1 MRFLFYFILF
11 FNFSFLHGQSKS
23 FKVEWSQDKDLV
35 VSGKSF
41 LIPKAENFNENLVIG
56 QEFKLV
62 NQWEEFNDINEE
74 SVEIYNVKYSNFNIS
89 LYPVLSNI
97 PFKNKIEVKLKTSK
111 SREKSI
117 SYLEFSP
124 IVKINDN
131 YKIVES
137 FSVKYSYDNTKSIS
151 VIQPQNSEMATGSW
165 YRIFIDQTGIYKMD
179 KSFLDQLGINTN
191 SIDPRKIRIFGHGG
205 EMLPMNNTENFMLD
219 PIENAIQVRGE
230 EDGIF
235 DSDDHIIFFAKGP
248 DNYNSESDTHLNLYE
263 EKTSYF
269 LSIGSVNGLRVDNYV
284 EPSEQVDLIIDNYT
298 NYQFHEI
305 DEYNI
310 AQIGRRWFGDR
321 FDFESNK
328 TFSFTFD
335 NLIVSDPI
343 DFKVSAAATSEVS
356 TSMSININGSNASTL
371 YFGSIGDPILASGA
385 NYNSEIYSNSSTIN
399 VSLNYNNS
407 GNPASTAFL
416 DYISME
422 ATCDLI
428 YDGEQLIFYNNNI
441 NSFPLVVEYQIGSDQ
456 NIYNIWDV
464 SDISD
469 ISEVSNS
476 IENNFSFKSYF
487 SSENKF
493 IAFSES
499 NFLIPTS
506 ESNSFV
512 DNQNIKQTIFSNSQ
526 GNPSAPDYLI
536 IARQDMLFQ
545 AERLAQINRE
555 KNNLNVKV
563 IELQKIYNEF
573 GSGNQDI
580 SAIRNF
586 IRYIYLNQN
595 SGNNLKYLC
604 LFGDASF
611 DYKQRIPNN
620 TNIIPSW
627 LSLNSFS
634 LSSSFISDDYYGM
647 MDPNEGTMSNS
658 DKLDIAVGRILA
670 DNYQRSVAL
679 VDKIESYYS
688 SESFGDWRNKVI
700 VISDDVDEPWENII
714 QSTSNEI
721 ADLISENKPF
731 INTKKILID
740 SYEQQTS
747 SGGERY
753 PEVNSEI
760 LNGIKEGAIV
770 INYFGHGG
778 EDGIAR
784 ERIFDKINAAAVKNP
799 NRLNCFVSVTCEF
812 TKFDNPNRETAGEFL
827 YWNNDGGS
835 IALITTTR
843 QIFVSVGVEFNITLE
858 QYLFSFGSDNYPS
871 IAESLRLTKN
881 DPAISSTNQRR
892 LVFFIGDPAMKL
904 AIPEKEIRISKING
918 IETNN
923 FQEPIKGLD
932 LVNIEGQVYDKNG
945 QFLDDYSGILTSTV
959 YDKNISRTT
968 LANDNTVDG
977 NGNLILLDFETLGE
991 VLFRGKSSVE
1001 NGEFQFSFVVPKD
1014 VKMEIDS
1021 GKFSFYAKDQYSIL
1035 DKSGYN
1041 TTIQI
1046 GGINE
1051 DAEEDNIGPEI
1062 QIFLNDESFVSGGI
1076 TNESPNLIVK
1086 LSDNN
1091 GINTSSGVGHDILAT
1106 IDSDDINA
1114 IILNNYYVADVDDY
1128 KNGTVNYQ
1136 LDNLQPGQ
1144 HTLKIKA
1151 WDVYNNSS
1159 ISEIDF
1165 MVFNENEKLVL
1176 DKVLNYPNPF
1186 VDFTEFWFSHNSS
1199 SLLDVKIEIFTISGR
1214 LVKTITGNTN
1224 FSGDSNFSRELIW
1237 DGRDDFGD
1245 KVAKGIYVYKLSV
1258 RSELTN
1264 MQTSKIEKLV
1274 IL

>member
-1 MRFLFYFILF
+1 MRFLFYFFLF
-11 FNFSFLHGQSKS
+11 FNFSFLFGQSKS
-23 FKVEWSQDKDLV
+23 FKVEWSEDKQLV
-35 VSGKSF
+35 IAGKNF
-41 LIPKAENFNENLVIG
+41 LIPNAENFNENLIIG
-56 QEFKLV
+56 QDFKLV
-62 NQWEEFNDINEE
+62 NQWEELRDINEE
-74 SVEIYNVKYSNFNIS
+74 SVEIFDVKYSDFDIFQ
-89 LYPVLSNI
+89 YPVLLNI

-111 SREKSI
+111 SREKSF
-117 SYLEFSP
+117 SFLEFSP
-124 IVKINDN
+124 ILKINEN
-131 YKIVES
+131 YKIVKS
-137 FSVKYSYDNTKSIS
+137 FKLKYSFDNLKNIS
-151 VIQPQNSEMATGSW
+151 VIQSQNSEMAVGSW
-165 YRIFIDQTGIYKMD
+165 YQFYIDQTGVYKID

-219 PIENAIQVRGE
+219 PIENAIQVNGE

-235 DSDDHIIFFAKGP
+235 DNDDYIIFFAKGP

-269 LSIGSVNGLRVDNYV
+269 ISIGSFNGLRVNSFI
-284 EPSEQVDLIIDNYT
+284 EPDQPVDLIIDNYT

-328 TFSFTFD
+328 TFSFAFD
-335 NLIVSDPI
+335 NLIVSEPI
-343 DFKVSAAATSEVS
+343 DLKVSAAATSEVS
-356 TSMSININGSNASTL
+356 TSMSININGSNTSTL

-416 DYISME
+416 DYISLE

-428 YDGEQLIFYNNNI
+428 YSGDQLIFHNNNI
-441 NSFPLVVEYQIGSDQ
+441 NSLPSVVEYQIGSNQ
-456 NIYNIWDV
+456 NNYNVWDV
-464 SDISD
+464 SDISN

-476 IENNFSFKSYF
+476 IENNFSFKSNF

-499 NFLIPTS
+499 NFLIPTI
-506 ESNSFV
+506 ESNSFIE
-512 DNQNIKQTIFSNSQ
+512 NQNIKQTIFSDFQ
-526 GNPSAPDYLI
+526 GNLSAPDYVI

-555 KNNLNVKV
+555 KNNLSVKV

-586 IRYIYLNQN
+586 IRYIYHNQN
-595 SGNNLKYLC
+595 NGNNLKYLC

-634 LSSSFISDDYYGM
+634 LSSSFISDDFYGM
-647 MDPNEGTMSNS
+647 MDLNEGTMSNS

-670 DNYQRSVAL
+670 DNSQRSVVL

-688 SESFGDWRNKVI
+688 TESFGDWRNKVI

-760 LNGIKEGAIV
+760 LNGIKQGAIV

-827 YWNNDGGS
+827 YWNKDGGS
-835 IALITTTR
+835 VALITTTR

-918 IETNN
+918 VDINN
-923 FQEPIKGLD
+923 FQQPIKGLD
-932 LVNIEGQVYDKNG
+932 LVNVEGQVYDKNG
-945 QFLDDYSGILTSTV
+945 LFLENYSGILTSTV

-968 LANDNTVDG
+968 LANDNTTDG
-977 NGNLILLDFETLGE
+977 NGNLILLDFEILGE

-1014 VKMEIDS
+1014 VRMEIDS
-1021 GKFSFYAKDQYSIL
+1021 GKFSFYAKDTSSNL

-1046 GGINE
+1046 GGVNE
-1051 DAEEDNIGPEI
+1051 DAEEDSIGPEI

-1114 IILNNYYVADVDDY
+1114 IILNNYYVADIDDY

-1159 ISEIDF
+1159 ISEVDF

-1176 DKVLNYPNPF
+1176 DNVLNYPNPF
-1186 VDFTEFWFSHNSS
+1186 IDFTEFWFNHNSS

-1214 LVKTITGNTN
+1214 LVKTIIGNTN
-1224 FSGDSNFSRELIW
+1224 FSGDSNFSRDFIW

-1245 KVAKGIYVYKLSV
+1245 KVAKGVYVYKLSV

-1264 MQTSKIEKLV
+1264 KQTSKIEKLV

>member
-1 MRFLFYFILF
+1 MRFLFYFFLF
-11 FNFSFLHGQSKS
+11 FNFSFLFGQSKS
-23 FKVEWSQDKDLV
+23 FKVEWSEDKQLV
-35 VSGKSF
+35 IAGKNF
-41 LIPKAENFNENLVIG
+41 LIPKAENFNENLIIG
-56 QEFKLV
+56 QDFKLV
-62 NQWEEFNDINEE
+62 NQWEEFRDINEE
-74 SVEIYNVKYSNFNIS
+74 SVEIFDVKYSDFNIS
-89 LYPVLSNI
+89 QYPVLSNI

-111 SREKSI
+111 SREKSF

-124 IVKINDN
+124 ILKINDN
-131 YKIVES
+131 YKIVNS
-137 FSVKYSYDNTKSIS
+137 FKLKYSYDNLKNIS
-151 VIQPQNSEMATGSW
+151 AIQSQNSVMAVGSW
-165 YRIFIDQTGIYKMD
+165 YQFYIDQTGVYKID

-219 PIENAIQVRGE
+219 PIENAIQVNGE

-235 DSDDHIIFFAKGP
+235 DNDDYIIFFAKGP

-269 LSIGSVNGLRVDNYV
+269 ISIGSDNGLRVDSYT
-284 EPSEQVDLIIDNYT
+284 EPDQPVDLIIDNYT

-328 TFSFTFD
+328 AFSFTFD
-335 NLIVSDPI
+335 NLIVSEPI
-343 DFKVSAAATSEVS
+343 DLKVSAAATSEVP
-356 TSMSININGSNASTL
+356 TSMSININGSNTSTL

-407 GNPASTAFL
+407 GNPASTAFF
-416 DYISME
+416 DYISLE

-428 YDGEQLIFYNNNI
+428 YSGDQLIFHNNNI
-441 NSFPLVVEYQIGSDQ
+441 NSLPSVVEYQIGSNQ
-456 NIYNIWDV
+456 NIYNVWDV
-464 SDISD
+464 SDISN

-476 IENNFSFKSYF
+476 IENNFSFKSNF

-499 NFLIPTS
+499 NFLIPTI
-506 ESNSFV
+506 ESNSFIE
-512 DNQNIKQTIFSNSQ
+512 NQNIKQTIFSDFQ
-526 GNPSAPDYLI
+526 GNLSAPDYVI

-555 KNNLNVKV
+555 KNNLSVKV

-586 IRYIYLNQN
+586 VRYIYHNQN
-595 SGNNLKYLC
+595 NGNNLKYLC

-634 LSSSFISDDYYGM
+634 LSSSFISDDFYGM
-647 MDPNEGTMSNS
+647 MDLNEGTMSNS

-670 DNYQRSVAL
+670 DNSQRSVVL

-688 SESFGDWRNKVI
+688 TESFGDWRNKVI

-760 LNGIKEGAIV
+760 LNGIKQGAIV

-827 YWNNDGGS
+827 YWNKDGGS
-835 IALITTTR
+835 VALITTTR

-918 IETNN
+918 VDINN
-923 FQEPIKGLD
+923 FQQPIKGLD
-932 LVNIEGQVYDKNG
+932 LVNVEGQVYDKNG
-945 QFLDDYSGILTSTV
+945 LFLENYSGILTSTV

-968 LANDNTVDG
+968 LANDNTTDG
-977 NGNLILLDFETLGE
+977 NGNLILLDFEILGE

-1014 VKMEIDS
+1014 VRMEIDS
-1021 GKFSFYAKDQYSIL
+1021 GKFSFYAKDTSSNL

-1041 TTIQI
+1041 TSIQI
-1046 GGINE
+1046 GGVNE
-1051 DAEEDNIGPEI
+1051 DAEEDSIGPEI

-1106 IDSDDINA
+1106 VDSDDINA
-1114 IILNNYYVADVDDY
+1114 IILNNYYVADIDDY

-1159 ISEIDF
+1159 ISEVDF

-1176 DKVLNYPNPF
+1176 DNVLNYPNPF
-1186 VDFTEFWFSHNSS
+1186 IDFTEFWFNHNSS

-1214 LVKTITGNTN
+1214 LVKTIIGNTN
-1224 FSGDSNFSRELIW
+1224 FSGDSNFSRDFIW
-1237 DGRDDFGD
+1237 DGRDDYGD
-1245 KVAKGIYVYKLSV
+1245 KVAKGVYVYKLSV

-1264 MQTSKIEKLV
+1264 KQTSKIEKLV

>member
-1 MRFLFYFILF
+1 MRFLFYFFLF
-11 FNFSFLHGQSKS
+11 FNFSFLFGQSKL
-23 FKVEWSQDKDLV
+23 FKVEWSDDKQLV
-35 VSGKSF
+35 IAGKNF
-41 LIPKAENFNENLVIG
+41 LIPEAENFNENLIIG
-56 QEFKLV
+56 QDFKLV
-62 NQWEEFNDINEE
+62 NQWEEFRDINEE
-74 SVEIYNVKYSNFNIS
+74 SVEIFDVKYSDFNIS
-89 LYPVLSNI
+89 QYPVLSNI

-111 SREKSI
+111 SREKSF

-124 IVKINDN
+124 ILKINEN
-131 YKIVES
+131 YKIVKS
-137 FSVKYSYDNTKSIS
+137 FKLKYSYDNLKNIS
-151 VIQPQNSEMATGSW
+151 AIQSQNSVMAFGSW
-165 YRIFIDQTGIYKMD
+165 YQFYIDQTGVYKID

-219 PIENAIQVRGE
+219 PIENAIQVNGE

-235 DSDDHIIFFAKGP
+235 DNDDYIIFFAKGP

-269 LSIGSVNGLRVDNYV
+269 ISIGSDNGLRVDSYT
-284 EPSEQVDLIIDNYT
+284 EPDQPVDLIIDNYT

-328 TFSFTFD
+328 AFSFTFD
-335 NLIVSDPI
+335 NLIVSEPI
-343 DFKVSAAATSEVS
+343 DLKVSAAATSEVP
-356 TSMSININGSNASTL
+356 TSMSININGSNTSTL

-416 DYISME
+416 DYISLE

-428 YDGEQLIFYNNNI
+428 YSGDQLIFHNNNI
-441 NSFPLVVEYQIGSDQ
+441 NSLPSVVEYQIGSNQ
-456 NIYNIWDV
+456 NIYNVWDV
-464 SDISD
+464 SDISN

-476 IENNFSFKSYF
+476 IENNFSFKSNF

-499 NFLIPTS
+499 NFLIPTI
-506 ESNSFV
+506 ESNSFIE
-512 DNQNIKQTIFSNSQ
+512 NQNIKQTIFSDFQ
-526 GNPSAPDYLI
+526 GNLSAPDYVI

-555 KNNLNVKV
+555 KNNLSVKV

-586 IRYIYLNQN
+586 IRYIYHNQN
-595 SGNNLKYLC
+595 NGNNLKYLC

-634 LSSSFISDDYYGM
+634 LSSSFISDDFYGM
-647 MDPNEGTMSNS
+647 MDLNEGTMSNS

-670 DNYQRSVAL
+670 DNSQRSVEL

-688 SESFGDWRNKVI
+688 IESFGDWRNKVI

-760 LNGIKEGAIV
+760 LNGIKQGAIV

-827 YWNNDGGS
+827 YWNKDGGS
-835 IALITTTR
+835 VALITTTR

-918 IETNN
+918 VDINN
-923 FQEPIKGLD
+923 FQQPIKGLD
-932 LVNIEGQVYDKNG
+932 LVNVEGQVYDKNG
-945 QFLDDYSGILTSTV
+945 LFLENYSGILTSTV

-968 LANDNTVDG
+968 LANDNTTDG
-977 NGNLILLDFETLGE
+977 NGNLILLDFEILGE

-1014 VKMEIDS
+1014 VRMEIDS
-1021 GKFSFYAKDQYSIL
+1021 GKFSFYAKDTSSNL

-1041 TTIQI
+1041 TSIQI
-1046 GGINE
+1046 GGVNE
-1051 DAEEDNIGPEI
+1051 DAEEDSIGPEI

-1106 IDSDDINA
+1106 VDSDDINA
-1114 IILNNYYVADVDDY
+1114 IVLNNYYVAEIDDY

-1176 DKVLNYPNPF
+1176 DNVLNYPNPF
-1186 VDFTEFWFSHNSS
+1186 IDFTEFWFNHNSS

-1214 LVKTITGNTN
+1214 LVKTIIGNTN
-1224 FSGDSNFSRELIW
+1224 FSGDSNFSRDFIW

-1245 KVAKGIYVYKLSV
+1245 KVAKGVYVYKLSV

-1264 MQTSKIEKLV
+1264 KQTSKIEKLV

>member
-1 MRFLFYFILF
+1 MRSLFYFILF
-11 FNFSFLHGQSKS
+11 FNYSFLHGQSKS
-23 FKVEWSQDKDLV
+23 FEVEWSEDKHLV

-74 SVEIYNVKYSNFNIS
+74 SVEIYNVKYSNLNIS

-131 YKIVES
+131 FKIVES
-137 FSVKYSYDNTKSIS
+137 FSVKYSYENTKSMS

-165 YRIFIDQTGIYKMD
+165 YRIFINQTGVYKID

-219 PIENAIQVRGE
+219 PMENAIKVIGE

-235 DSDDHIIFFAKGP
+235 DSNDHIIFFAKGP

-269 LSIGSVNGLRVDNYV
+269 LSIGSVNGLRVDNYY
-284 EPSEQVDLIIDNYT
+284 EPSEQADFIIDNYT

-343 DFKVSAAATSEVS
+343 NFKVSAAATSEVS
-356 TSMSININGSNASTL
+356 TSMSININGSNNSTL

-385 NYNSEIYSNSSTIN
+385 NYNSEIYSNSSAIN

-416 DYISME
+416 DYISLE

-428 YDGEQLIFYNNNI
+428 YEGEQLIFYNNNI
-441 NSFPLVVEYQIGSDQ
+441 NSFPSVVEYQIGSNQ

-464 SDISD
+464 SDTYN

-476 IENNFSFKSYF
+476 IENNFSFKSIF

-499 NFLIPTS
+499 NLLTPTS
-506 ESNSFV
+506 ESNSFI

-526 GNPSAPDYLI
+526 GNPSAPDYVI
-536 IARQDMLFQ
+536 IARQDMLLQ

-563 IELQKIYNEF
+563 VELQKIYNEF

-586 IRYIYLNQN
+586 IRYIYHNQN
-595 SGNNLKYLC
+595 DGNNLKYLC

-647 MDPNEGTMSNS
+647 MDLNEGTMSNS

-670 DNYQRSVAL
+670 DNYQRSVEL

-760 LNGIKEGAIV
+760 LNGIREGAIV

-827 YWNNDGGS
+827 YWNKDGGS

-918 IETNN
+918 VDTNN

-945 QFLDDYSGILTSTV
+945 QLLDDYSGILTSTV

-968 LANDNTVDG
+968 LANDNTTDG

-1014 VKMEIDS
+1014 VRMEIDS
-1021 GKFSFYAKDQYSIL
+1021 GKFSFYAKDQNSIL

-1041 TTIQI
+1041 TSIQI
-1046 GGINE
+1046 GGVNE
-1051 DAEEDNIGPEI
+1051 EAEEDNIGPEI

-1106 IDSDDINA
+1106 LDSDDINA
-1114 IILNNYYVADVDDY
+1114 ITLNNYYVADIDDY

-1186 VDFTEFWFSHNSS
+1186 VDFTEFWFNHNSS

-1224 FSGDSNFSRELIW
+1224 FSGDSNFSREFVW

-1245 KVAKGIYVYKLSV
+1245 KVAKGVYVYKLYV

>member
-1 MRFLFYFILF
+1 MRFLFYFFLF
-11 FNFSFLHGQSKS
+11 FNFSFLFGQSKS
-23 FKVEWSQDKDLV
+23 FKVEWSEDKQLV
-35 VSGKSF
+35 IAGKNF
-41 LIPKAENFNENLVIG
+41 LIPNAENFNENLIIG
-56 QEFKLV
+56 QDFKLV
-62 NQWEEFNDINEE
+62 NQWEELRDINEE
-74 SVEIYNVKYSNFNIS
+74 SVEIFDVKYSDFDIFQ
-89 LYPVLSNI
+89 YPVLLNI

-111 SREKSI
+111 SREKSF
-117 SYLEFSP
+117 SFLEFSP
-124 IVKINDN
+124 ILKINEN
-131 YKIVES
+131 YKIVKS
-137 FSVKYSYDNTKSIS
+137 FKLKYSFDNLKNIS
-151 VIQPQNSEMATGSW
+151 VIQSQNSEMAVGSW
-165 YRIFIDQTGIYKMD
+165 YQFYIDQTGVYKID

-219 PIENAIQVRGE
+219 PIENAIQVNGE

-235 DSDDHIIFFAKGP
+235 DNDDYIIFFAKGP

-269 LSIGSVNGLRVDNYV
+269 ISIGSFNGLRVNSFI
-284 EPSEQVDLIIDNYT
+284 EPDQPVDLIIDNYT

-328 TFSFTFD
+328 TFSFAFD
-335 NLIVSDPI
+335 NLIVSEPI
-343 DFKVSAAATSEVS
+343 DLKVSAAATSEVS
-356 TSMSININGSNASTL
+356 TSMSININGSNTSTL
-371 YFGSIGDPILASGA
+371 YFGSIGDPVLASGA
-385 NYNSEIYSNSSTIN
+385 NYNSEFYSNSSTIN
-399 VSLNYNNS
+399 ISLNYNNS

-416 DYISME
+416 DYISLE

-428 YDGEQLIFYNNNI
+428 YSGDQLIFHNNNI
-441 NSFPLVVEYQIGSDQ
+441 NSLPSVVEYQIGSNQ
-456 NIYNIWDV
+456 NNYNVWDV
-464 SDISD
+464 SDISN

-476 IENNFSFKSYF
+476 IENNFSFKSNF
-487 SSENKF
+487 SSENKY

-499 NFLIPTS
+499 NFLIPTI
-506 ESNSFV
+506 ESNSFIE
-512 DNQNIKQTIFSNSQ
+512 NQNIKQTIFSDFQ
-526 GNPSAPDYLI
+526 GNLSAPDYVI

-555 KNNLNVKV
+555 KNNLSVKV

-586 IRYIYLNQN
+586 IRYIYHNQN
-595 SGNNLKYLC
+595 NGNNLKYLC

-634 LSSSFISDDYYGM
+634 LSSSFISDDFYGM
-647 MDPNEGTMSNS
+647 MDLNEGTMSNS

-670 DNYQRSVAL
+670 DNSQRSVVL

-688 SESFGDWRNKVI
+688 TESFGDWRNKVI

-760 LNGIKEGAIV
+760 LNGIKQGAIV

-827 YWNNDGGS
+827 YWNKDGGS
-835 IALITTTR
+835 VALITTTR

-918 IETNN
+918 VDINN
-923 FQEPIKGLD
+923 FQQPIKGLD
-932 LVNIEGQVYDKNG
+932 LVNVEGQVYDKNG
-945 QFLDDYSGILTSTV
+945 LFLENYSGILTSTV

-968 LANDNTVDG
+968 LANDNTTDG
-977 NGNLILLDFETLGE
+977 NGNLILLDFEILGE

-1014 VKMEIDS
+1014 VRMEIDS
-1021 GKFSFYAKDQYSIL
+1021 GKFSFYAKDTSSNL

-1046 GGINE
+1046 GGVNE
-1051 DAEEDNIGPEI
+1051 DAEEDSIGPEI

-1114 IILNNYYVADVDDY
+1114 IILNNYYVADIDDY

-1159 ISEIDF
+1159 ISEVDF

-1176 DKVLNYPNPF
+1176 DNVLNYPNPF
-1186 VDFTEFWFSHNSS
+1186 IDFTEFWFNHNSS

-1214 LVKTITGNTN
+1214 LVKTIIGNTN
-1224 FSGDSNFSRELIW
+1224 FSGDSNFSRDFIW

-1245 KVAKGIYVYKLSV
+1245 KVAKGVYVYKLSV

-1264 MQTSKIEKLV
+1264 KQTSKIEKLV

>member
-23 FKVEWSQDKDLV
+23 FKVEWSEDKDLV

-74 SVEIYNVKYSNFNIS
+74 SVEIYNIKYSNFNIS

-131 YKIVES
+131 YKILES

-1106 IDSDDINA
+1106 IDSDDINT

>member
-1 MRFLFYFILF
+1 MRFLFYFFLF
-11 FNFSFLHGQSKS
+11 FNFSFLFGQSKS
-23 FKVEWSQDKDLV
+23 FKVEWSEDKQLV
-35 VSGKSF
+35 IAGKNF
-41 LIPKAENFNENLVIG
+41 LIPNAENFNENLIIG
-56 QEFKLV
+56 QDFKLV
-62 NQWEEFNDINEE
+62 NQWEELRDINEE
-74 SVEIYNVKYSNFNIS
+74 SVEIFDVKYSDFDIFQ
-89 LYPVLSNI
+89 YPVLLNI

-111 SREKSI
+111 SREKSF
-117 SYLEFSP
+117 SFLEFSP
-124 IVKINDN
+124 ILKINEN
-131 YKIVES
+131 YKIVKS
-137 FSVKYSYDNTKSIS
+137 FKLKYSFDNLKNIS
-151 VIQPQNSEMATGSW
+151 VIQSQNSEMAVGSW
-165 YRIFIDQTGIYKMD
+165 YQFYIDQTGVYKID

-219 PIENAIQVRGE
+219 PIENAIQVNGE

-235 DSDDHIIFFAKGP
+235 DNDDYIIFFAKGP

-269 LSIGSVNGLRVDNYV
+269 ISIGSFNGLRVNSFI
-284 EPSEQVDLIIDNYT
+284 EPDQPVDLIIDNYT

-328 TFSFTFD
+328 TFSFAFD
-335 NLIVSDPI
+335 NLIVSEPI
-343 DFKVSAAATSEVS
+343 DLKVSAAATSEVS
-356 TSMSININGSNASTL
+356 TSMSININGSNTSTL

-416 DYISME
+416 DYISLE

-428 YDGEQLIFYNNNI
+428 YSGDQLIFHNNNI
-441 NSFPLVVEYQIGSDQ
+441 NSLPSVVEYQIGSNQ
-456 NIYNIWDV
+456 NNYNVWDV
-464 SDISD
+464 SDISN

-476 IENNFSFKSYF
+476 IENNFSFKSNF

-499 NFLIPTS
+499 NFLIPTI
-506 ESNSFV
+506 ETNSFIE
-512 DNQNIKQTIFSNSQ
+512 NQNIKQTIFSDFQ
-526 GNPSAPDYLI
+526 GNLSAPDYVI

-555 KNNLNVKV
+555 KNNLSVKV

-586 IRYIYLNQN
+586 IRYIYHNQN
-595 SGNNLKYLC
+595 NGNNLKYLC

-634 LSSSFISDDYYGM
+634 LSSSFISDDFYGM
-647 MDPNEGTMSNS
+647 MDLNEGTMSNS

-670 DNYQRSVAL
+670 DNSQRSVVL

-688 SESFGDWRNKVI
+688 TESFGDWRNKVI

-760 LNGIKEGAIV
+760 LNGIKQGAIV

-827 YWNNDGGS
+827 YWNKDGGS
-835 IALITTTR
+835 VALITTTR

-918 IETNN
+918 VDINN
-923 FQEPIKGLD
+923 FQQPIKGLD
-932 LVNIEGQVYDKNG
+932 LVNVEGQVYDKNG
-945 QFLDDYSGILTSTV
+945 LFLENYSGILTSTV

-968 LANDNTVDG
+968 LANDNTTDG
-977 NGNLILLDFETLGE
+977 NGNLILLDFEILGE

-1014 VKMEIDS
+1014 VRMEIDS
-1021 GKFSFYAKDQYSIL
+1021 GKFSFYAKDTSSNL

-1041 TTIQI
+1041 TSIQI
-1046 GGINE
+1046 GGVNE
-1051 DAEEDNIGPEI
+1051 DAEEDSIGPEI

-1114 IILNNYYVADVDDY
+1114 IILNNYYVADIDDY

-1159 ISEIDF
+1159 ISEVDF

-1176 DKVLNYPNPF
+1176 DNVLNYPNPF
-1186 VDFTEFWFSHNSS
+1186 IDFTEFWFNHNSS

-1214 LVKTITGNTN
+1214 LVKTIIGNTN
-1224 FSGDSNFSRELIW
+1224 FSGDSNFSRDFIW

-1245 KVAKGIYVYKLSV
+1245 KVAKGVYVYKLSV

-1264 MQTSKIEKLV
+1264 KQTSKIEKLV

>member
-1 MRFLFYFILF
+1 MRFLFYFFLF
-11 FNFSFLHGQSKS
+11 FNFSFLFGQSKS
-23 FKVEWSQDKDLV
+23 FKVEWSEDKQLV
-35 VSGKSF
+35 IGGKNF
-41 LIPKAENFNENLVIG
+41 LIPNAENFNENFIIG
-56 QEFKLV
+56 QDFKLV

-74 SVEIYNVKYSNFNIS
+74 SVEIFDIKYSDFNIS
-89 LYPVLSNI
+89 QYPVLSNI
-97 PFKNKIEVKLKTSK
+97 LFKNNIEVKLKTSK
-111 SREKSI
+111 SREKSF

-124 IVKINDN
+124 ILKINEN
-131 YKIVES
+131 YKIVKS
-137 FSVKYSYDNTKSIS
+137 FKLKYSYDNLKNIS
-151 VIQPQNSEMATGSW
+151 AIQSQNSVMAVGSW
-165 YRIFIDQTGIYKMD
+165 YQFYIDQTGVYKID

-219 PIENAIQVRGE
+219 PIENAIQVNGE

-235 DSDDHIIFFAKGP
+235 DNDDYIIFFAKGP

-269 LSIGSVNGLRVDNYV
+269 ISIGSDNGLRVDSYT
-284 EPSEQVDLIIDNYT
+284 EPDQPVDLIIDNYT

-335 NLIVSDPI
+335 NLIVSEPI

-356 TSMSININGSNASTL
+356 TSMSININGSNTSTL

-416 DYISME
+416 DYISLE

-428 YDGEQLIFYNNNI
+428 YSGDQLIFQNNNI
-441 NSFPLVVEYQIGSDQ
+441 NSLPSVVEYQIGSNQ
-456 NIYNIWDV
+456 NIYNVWDV
-464 SDISD
+464 SDISN

-476 IENNFSFKSYF
+476 IENNFSFKSNF

-499 NFLIPTS
+499 NFLIPTI

-512 DNQNIKQTIFSNSQ
+512 ENQNIKQTIFSDFQ
-526 GNPSAPDYLI
+526 GNLSAPDYVI

-586 IRYIYLNQN
+586 IRYIYHNQN
-595 SGNNLKYLC
+595 NGNNLKYLC

-634 LSSSFISDDYYGM
+634 LSSSFISDDFYGM
-647 MDPNEGTMSNS
+647 MDLNEGTMSNS

-670 DNYQRSVAL
+670 DNSQRSIVL

-688 SESFGDWRNKVI
+688 AESFGDWRNKVI

-760 LNGIKEGAIV
+760 LNGIRQGAIV

-827 YWNNDGGS
+827 YWNKDGGS
-835 IALITTTR
+835 VALITTTR

-918 IETNN
+918 VDINN

-932 LVNIEGQVYDKNG
+932 LVNVEGQVYDKNG
-945 QFLDDYSGILTSTV
+945 LFLENYSGILTSTV

-968 LANDNTVDG
+968 LANDNTTDG
-977 NGNLILLDFETLGE
+977 NGNLILLDFEILGE

-1014 VKMEIDS
+1014 VRMEIDS
-1021 GKFSFYAKDQYSIL
+1021 GKFSFYANETSSNS

-1041 TTIQI
+1041 SSIQI
-1046 GGINE
+1046 GGVNE

-1076 TNESPNLIVK
+1076 TGESPNLIVK

-1106 IDSDDINA
+1106 VDSDDINA
-1114 IILNNYYVADVDDY
+1114 IILNNYYVADIDDY

-1159 ISEIDF
+1159 ISEVDF

-1176 DKVLNYPNPF
+1176 DNVLNYPNPF
-1186 VDFTEFWFSHNSS
+1186 IDFTEFWFNHNSS

-1214 LVKTITGNTN
+1214 LVKTIIGNTN
-1224 FSGDSNFSRELIW
+1224 FSGDSNFSRDFIW

-1245 KVAKGIYVYKLSV
+1245 KVAKGVYVYKLSV

-1264 MQTSKIEKLV
+1264 KQTSKIEKLV

>member
-1 MRFLFYFILF
+1 MRFLFYFFLF
-11 FNFSFLHGQSKS
+11 FNFSFLFGQSKS
-23 FKVEWSQDKDLV
+23 FKVEWSEDKQLV
-35 VSGKSF
+35 IGGKNF
-41 LIPKAENFNENLVIG
+41 LIPKAENFNENLIIG
-56 QEFKLV
+56 QDFKLV

-74 SVEIYNVKYSNFNIS
+74 SVEIFDIKYSDFNIS
-89 LYPVLSNI
+89 QYPVLSNI
-97 PFKNKIEVKLKTSK
+97 LFKNNIEVKLKTSK
-111 SREKSI
+111 SREKSF

-124 IVKINDN
+124 ILKINEN
-131 YKIVES
+131 YKIVNS
-137 FSVKYSYDNTKSIS
+137 FKLKYSYDNLKNIS
-151 VIQPQNSEMATGSW
+151 AIQSQNSVMAVGSW
-165 YRIFIDQTGIYKMD
+165 YQFYIDQTGVYKID

-219 PIENAIQVRGE
+219 PIENAIQVNGE

-235 DSDDHIIFFAKGP
+235 DNDDYIIFFAKGP

-269 LSIGSVNGLRVDNYV
+269 ISIGSDNGLRVDSYT
-284 EPSEQVDLIIDNYT
+284 EPDQPVDLIIDNYT

-335 NLIVSDPI
+335 NLIVSEPI

-356 TSMSININGSNASTL
+356 TSMSININGSNTSTL

-416 DYISME
+416 DYISLE

-428 YDGEQLIFYNNNI
+428 YSGDQLIFQNNNI
-441 NSFPLVVEYQIGSDQ
+441 NSLPSVVEYQIGSNQ
-456 NIYNIWDV
+456 NIYNVWDV
-464 SDISD
+464 SDISN

-476 IENNFSFKSYF
+476 IENNFSFKSNF

-499 NFLIPTS
+499 NFLIPTI

-512 DNQNIKQTIFSNSQ
+512 ENQNIKQTIFSDFQ
-526 GNPSAPDYLI
+526 GNLSAPDYVI

-586 IRYIYLNQN
+586 IRYIYHNQN
-595 SGNNLKYLC
+595 NGNNLKYLC

-634 LSSSFISDDYYGM
+634 LSSSFISDDFYGM
-647 MDPNEGTMSNS
+647 MDLNEGTMSNS

-670 DNYQRSVAL
+670 DNSQRSIVL

-688 SESFGDWRNKVI
+688 AESFGDWRNKVI

-760 LNGIKEGAIV
+760 LNGIRQGAIV

-827 YWNNDGGS
+827 YWNKDGGS
-835 IALITTTR
+835 VALITTTR

-918 IETNN
+918 VDINN

-932 LVNIEGQVYDKNG
+932 LVNVEGQVYDKNG
-945 QFLDDYSGILTSTV
+945 LFLENYSGILTSTV

-968 LANDNTVDG
+968 LANDNTTDG
-977 NGNLILLDFETLGE
+977 NGNLILLDFEILGE

-1014 VKMEIDS
+1014 VRMEIDS
-1021 GKFSFYAKDQYSIL
+1021 GKFSFYANETSSNS

-1041 TTIQI
+1041 SSIQI
-1046 GGINE
+1046 GGVNE

-1076 TNESPNLIVK
+1076 TGESPNLIVK

-1106 IDSDDINA
+1106 VDSDDINA
-1114 IILNNYYVADVDDY
+1114 IILNNYYVADIDDY

-1159 ISEIDF
+1159 ISEVDF

-1176 DKVLNYPNPF
+1176 DNVLNYPNPF
-1186 VDFTEFWFSHNSS
+1186 IDFTEFWFNHNSS

-1214 LVKTITGNTN
+1214 LVKTIIGNTN
-1224 FSGDSNFSRELIW
+1224 FSGDSNFSRDFIW

-1245 KVAKGIYVYKLSV
+1245 KVAKGVYVYKLSV

-1264 MQTSKIEKLV
+1264 KQTSKIEKLV

>member
-1 MRFLFYFILF
+1 MRFLFYFFLF
-11 FNFSFLHGQSKS
+11 FNFSFLFGQSKS
-23 FKVEWSQDKDLV
+23 FKVEWSEDKQLV
-35 VSGKSF
+35 IGGKNF
-41 LIPKAENFNENLVIG
+41 LIPKAENFNENFIIG
-56 QEFKLV
+56 QDFTLV

-74 SVEIYNVKYSNFNIS
+74 SVEIFDIKYSDFDIS
-89 LYPVLSNI
+89 QYPVLSNI
-97 PFKNKIEVKLKTSK
+97 LFKNKIEVKLKTSK
-111 SREKSI
+111 SREKSF

-124 IVKINDN
+124 ILKINEN
-131 YKIVES
+131 YKIVKS
-137 FSVKYSYDNTKSIS
+137 FKLKYSYDNLKNIS
-151 VIQPQNSEMATGSW
+151 AIQSQNSVMAFGSW
-165 YRIFIDQTGIYKMD
+165 YQFYIDQTGVYKID

-219 PIENAIQVRGE
+219 PIENAIQVNGE

-235 DSDDHIIFFAKGP
+235 DNDDYIIFFAKGP
-248 DNYNSESDTHLNLYE
+248 DNYNLESDTHLNLYE

-269 LSIGSVNGLRVDNYV
+269 ISIGSVNGLRVDSFI
-284 EPSEQVDLIIDNYT
+284 EPDQPVDLIIDNYT

-328 TFSFTFD
+328 AFSFTFD
-335 NLIVSDPI
+335 NLIVSEPI
-343 DFKVSAAATSEVS
+343 DLKVSAAATSEVP
-356 TSMSININGSNASTL
+356 TSMSININGSNTSTL

-385 NYNSEIYSNSSTIN
+385 NYNSEIYSNSSNIN

-416 DYISME
+416 DYISLE

-428 YDGEQLIFYNNNI
+428 YSADQLIFYNNNI
-441 NSFPLVVEYQIGSDQ
+441 NSLPSVVEYQIGSNQ
-456 NIYNIWDV
+456 NIYNVWDV
-464 SDISD
+464 SDISN

-476 IENNFSFKSYF
+476 IENNFSFKSNF

-499 NFLIPTS
+499 NFLIPTI
-506 ESNSFV
+506 ESNSFIE
-512 DNQNIKQTIFSNSQ
+512 NQNIKQTIFSDFQ
-526 GNPSAPDYLI
+526 GNLSAPDYVI

-555 KNNLNVKV
+555 KNNLSVKV

-586 IRYIYLNQN
+586 IRYIFHNEN
-595 SGNNLKYLC
+595 NGNNLKYLC

-634 LSSSFISDDYYGM
+634 LSSSFISDDFYGM
-647 MDPNEGTMSNS
+647 MDLNEGTMSNS

-670 DNYQRSVAL
+670 DNSQRSVVL

-688 SESFGDWRNKVI
+688 TESFGDWRNKVI

-760 LNGIKEGAIV
+760 LNGIKQGAIV

-827 YWNNDGGS
+827 YWNKDGGS
-835 IALITTTR
+835 VALITTTR

-918 IETNN
+918 VDINN
-923 FQEPIKGLD
+923 FQQPIKGLD
-932 LVNIEGQVYDKNG
+932 LVNVEGQVYDKNG
-945 QFLDDYSGILTSTV
+945 LFLENYSGILTSTV

-968 LANDNTVDG
+968 LANDNTTDG
-977 NGNLILLDFETLGE
+977 NGDLILLDFEILGE

-1014 VKMEIDS
+1014 VRMEIDS
-1021 GKFSFYAKDQYSIL
+1021 GKFSFYAKDTSSNL

-1041 TTIQI
+1041 TSIQI
-1046 GGINE
+1046 GGVNE
-1051 DAEEDNIGPEI
+1051 DAEEDSIGPEI

-1106 IDSDDINA
+1106 VDSDDINA
-1114 IILNNYYVADVDDY
+1114 IVLNNYYVAEIDDY

-1159 ISEIDF
+1159 ISEVDF

-1176 DKVLNYPNPF
+1176 DNVLNYPNPF
-1186 VDFTEFWFSHNSS
+1186 IDFTEFWFNHNSS

-1214 LVKTITGNTN
+1214 LVKTIIGNTN
-1224 FSGDSNFSRELIW
+1224 FSGDSNFSRDFIW

-1245 KVAKGIYVYKLSV
+1245 KVAKGVYVYKLSV

-1264 MQTSKIEKLV
+1264 KQTSKIEKLV

>member
-1 MRFLFYFILF
+1 MKYLFLFFLI
-11 FNFSFLHGQSKS
+11 FNFSFLNGQSKS
-23 FKVEWSQDKDLV
+23 FNVEWSEDKKLV
-35 VSGKSF
+35 SAGKSF
-41 LIPKAENFNENLVIG
+41 LIPNAENFNENFVIN

-62 NQWEEFNDINEE
+62 NQWDESNTINEK
-74 SVEIYNVKYSNFNIS
+74 SVKVFDIKYSDFDIS
-89 LYPVLSNI
+89 FYPGLSNI
-97 PFKNKIEVKLKTSK
+97 PIKNKVEINLKTSK
-111 SREKSI
+111 SRNKTY

-124 IVKINDN
+124 IVKINNN
-131 YKIVES
+131 YKRIES
-137 FSVKYSYDNTKSIS
+137 FSLNYSFDLTKSKS
-151 VIQPQNSEMATGSW
+151 VIQTQNSVMASGSW
-165 YRIFIDQTGIYKMD
+165 YQFFIDQTGVYKID
-179 KSFLDQLGINTN
+179 KSFLNQLGINTN
-191 SIDPRKIRIFGHGG
+191 SLDPRKIRIFGHGG
-205 EMLPMNNTENFMLD
+205 EMLSMRNEENFILD
-219 PIENAIQVRGE
+219 PIENAIKIIGE
-230 EDGIF
+230 EDGVF
-235 DSDDHIIFFAKGP
+235 DNEDYIIFFAKGP
-248 DNYNSESDTHLNLYE
+248 DNYNVESNTNLNLYE
-263 EKTSYF
+263 DKISYF
-269 LSIGSVNGLRVDNYV
+269 ISIGSADGSRVESFT
-284 EPSEQVDLIIDNYT
+284 EPNETADLIIDNYT

-335 NLIVSDPI
+335 NLIVTEPI
-343 DFKVSAAATSEVS
+343 HFNVYAAATSEVS
-356 TSMSININGSNASTL
+356 TSMSININGSNASTM

-385 NYNSEIYSNSSTIN
+385 NYNSEIYSNSSNIN
-399 VSLNYNNS
+399 VSLSYNNS
-407 GNPASTAFL
+407 GNPASTAYL
-416 DYISME
+416 DYISLE

-428 YDGEQLIFYNNNI
+428 YSGEQLIFYNNNI
-441 NSFPLVVEYQIGSDQ
+441 NSQPSVVEYQIAGNQ
-456 NIYNIWDV
+456 NLFKVWDV
-464 SDISD
+464 SDVSS
-469 ISEVSNS
+469 ISEVMNLN
-476 IENNFSFKSYF
+476 ENNFSFKSNF

-499 NFLIPTS
+499 NLLTPTI
-506 ESNSFV
+506 ESNPFIE
-512 DNQNIKQTIFSNSQ
+512 NQNIKQTIFVDIE
-526 GNPSAPDYLI
+526 GNLSVPDYVI
-536 IARQDMLFQ
+536 IARQDMLLQ

-555 KNNLNVKV
+555 KNNLIVKV
-563 IELQKIYNEF
+563 IDLEKIYNEF

-586 IRYIYLNQN
+586 IKYIYHNQN
-595 SGNNLKYLC
+595 NGNNLKYLC

-634 LSSSFISDDYYGM
+634 LSSSFISDDFYGM
-647 MDPNEGTMSNS
+647 MDTDEGTMSNS

-670 DNYQRSVAL
+670 DNAQRAVVL

-688 SESFGDWRNKVI
+688 AESFGDWRNKI
-700 VISDDVDEPWENII
+700 MVISDDVDEPWENII

-740 SYEQQTS
+740 AYEQQTS

-760 LNGIKEGAIV
+760 LNGIKQGALV

-827 YWNNDGGS
+827 YWNENGGA
-835 IALITTTR
+835 IALVTTTR

-858 QYLFSFGSDNYPS
+858 QYLFSFGSDNYQS

-904 AIPEKEIRISKING
+904 AIPEKQIRISKINDL
-918 IETNN
+918 EVNN
-923 FQEPIKGLD
+923 FQQPIKGLD
-932 LVNIEGQVYDKNG
+932 LVNVKGQVFDQNG
-945 QFLDDYSGILTSTV
+945 QFLENYSGILTATV

-968 LANDNTVDG
+968 LANDNTTDA
-977 NGNLILLDFETLGE
+977 NGNLILLDFEILGE
-991 VLFRGKSSVE
+991 VLFRGKSSVD

-1014 VKMEIDS
+1014 VGMEIDN
-1021 GKFSFYAKDQYSIL
+1021 GKFSFYSNDISNNL

-1041 TTIQI
+1041 TSIQI

-1091 GINTSSGVGHDILAT
+1091 GINTSSGVGHDIVAT
-1106 IDSDDINA
+1106 IDSDDINS
-1114 IILNNYYVADVDDY
+1114 IILNNYYEADVDDY
-1128 KNGTVNYQ
+1128 KNGTVSYQ
-1136 LDNLQPGQ
+1136 LDNLQPGL
-1144 HTLKIKA
+1144 HNLKIKA

-1165 MVFNENEKLVL
+1165 MVFDENEKLVL

-1186 VDFTEFWFSHNSS
+1186 IDFTEFWFNHNSS

-1214 LVKTITGNTN
+1214 LVKTIIGNTN
-1224 FSGDSNFSRELIW
+1224 FSGNSNFSREFIW

-1245 KVAKGIYVYKLSV
+1245 KVAKGVYVYRLSV

-1264 MQTSKIEKLV
+1264 KQTSKIEKLV

>member
-1 MRFLFYFILF
+1 MRFLFYFFLF
-11 FNFSFLHGQSKS
+11 FNFSFLFGQSKS
-23 FKVEWSQDKDLV
+23 FKVEWSEDKQLV
-35 VSGKSF
+35 IGGKNF
-41 LIPKAENFNENLVIG
+41 LIPKAENFNENLIIG
-56 QEFKLV
+56 QDFKLV

-74 SVEIYNVKYSNFNIS
+74 SVEIFDIKYSDFDIS
-89 LYPVLSNI
+89 QYPVLSNI
-97 PFKNKIEVKLKTSK
+97 LFKNKIEVKLKTSK
-111 SREKSI
+111 SREKSF

-124 IVKINDN
+124 ILKINDN
-131 YKIVES
+131 YKIVNS
-137 FSVKYSYDNTKSIS
+137 FKLKYSYDNLKNIS
-151 VIQPQNSEMATGSW
+151 AIQSQNSVMAFGSW
-165 YRIFIDQTGIYKMD
+165 YQFYIDQTGVYKID

-219 PIENAIQVRGE
+219 PIENAIQVNGE

-235 DSDDHIIFFAKGP
+235 DNDDYIIFFAKGP
-248 DNYNSESDTHLNLYE
+248 DNYNLESDTHLNLYE

-269 LSIGSVNGLRVDNYV
+269 ISIGSVNGLRVDSFI
-284 EPSEQVDLIIDNYT
+284 EPDQPVDLIIDNYT

-328 TFSFTFD
+328 AFSFTFD
-335 NLIVSDPI
+335 NLIVSEPI
-343 DFKVSAAATSEVS
+343 DLKVSAAATSEVP
-356 TSMSININGSNASTL
+356 TSMSININGSNTSTL

-416 DYISME
+416 DYISLE

-428 YDGEQLIFYNNNI
+428 YSGDQLIFHNNNI
-441 NSFPLVVEYQIGSDQ
+441 NSLPSVVEYQIGSNQ
-456 NIYNIWDV
+456 NIYNVWDV
-464 SDISD
+464 SDISN

-476 IENNFSFKSYF
+476 IENNFSFKSNF

-499 NFLIPTS
+499 NFLIPTI
-506 ESNSFV
+506 ESNSFIE
-512 DNQNIKQTIFSNSQ
+512 NQNIKQTIFSDFQ
-526 GNPSAPDYLI
+526 GNLSAPDYVI

-555 KNNLNVKV
+555 KNNLSVKV

-586 IRYIYLNQN
+586 VRYIFHNEN
-595 SGNNLKYLC
+595 NGNNLKYLC

-634 LSSSFISDDYYGM
+634 LSSSFISDDFYGM
-647 MDPNEGTMSNS
+647 MDLNEGTMSNS

-670 DNYQRSVAL
+670 DNSQRSVVL

-688 SESFGDWRNKVI
+688 TESFGDWRNKVI

-740 SYEQQTS
+740 SYQQQTS

-760 LNGIKEGAIV
+760 LNGIKQGAIV

-827 YWNNDGGS
+827 YWNKDGGS
-835 IALITTTR
+835 VALITTTR

-918 IETNN
+918 VDINN
-923 FQEPIKGLD
+923 FQQPIKGLD
-932 LVNIEGQVYDKNG
+932 LVNVEGQVYDKNG
-945 QFLDDYSGILTSTV
+945 LFLENYSGILTSTV

-968 LANDNTVDG
+968 LANDNTTDG
-977 NGNLILLDFETLGE
+977 NGNLILLDFEILGE

-1014 VKMEIDS
+1014 VRMEIDS
-1021 GKFSFYAKDQYSIL
+1021 GKFSFYAKDTSSNL

-1041 TTIQI
+1041 TSIQI
-1046 GGINE
+1046 GGVNE
-1051 DAEEDNIGPEI
+1051 DAEEDSIGPEI

-1106 IDSDDINA
+1106 VDSDDINA
-1114 IILNNYYVADVDDY
+1114 IILNNYYVADIDDY

-1176 DKVLNYPNPF
+1176 DNVLNYPNPF
-1186 VDFTEFWFSHNSS
+1186 IDFTEFWFNHNSS

-1214 LVKTITGNTN
+1214 LVKTIIGNTN
-1224 FSGDSNFSRELIW
+1224 FSGDSNFSRDFIW

-1245 KVAKGIYVYKLSV
+1245 KVAKGVYVYKLSV

-1264 MQTSKIEKLV
+1264 KQTSKIEKLV

>member
-1 MRFLFYFILF
+1 MRFLFYFFLF
-11 FNFSFLHGQSKS
+11 FNFSFLFGQSKS
-23 FKVEWSQDKDLV
+23 FKVEWLEDKQLV
-35 VSGKSF
+35 IAGKNF
-41 LIPKAENFNENLVIG
+41 LIPKAENFNENLIIG
-56 QEFKLV
+56 QDFKLV
-62 NQWEEFNDINEE
+62 NQWEEFRDINEE
-74 SVEIYNVKYSNFNIS
+74 SVEIFDVKYSDFNIS
-89 LYPVLSNI
+89 QYPVLSNI

-111 SREKSI
+111 SREKSF

-124 IVKINDN
+124 ILKINDN
-131 YKIVES
+131 YKIVNS
-137 FSVKYSYDNTKSIS
+137 FKLKYSYDNLKNIS
-151 VIQPQNSEMATGSW
+151 AIQSQNSVMAFGSW
-165 YRIFIDQTGIYKMD
+165 YQFYIDQTGVYKID

-219 PIENAIQVRGE
+219 PIENAIQVNGE

-235 DSDDHIIFFAKGP
+235 DNDDYIIFFAKGP

-269 LSIGSVNGLRVDNYV
+269 ISIGSDNGLRVDSYT
-284 EPSEQVDLIIDNYT
+284 EPDLPVDLIIDNYT

-335 NLIVSDPI
+335 NLIVSEPI
-343 DFKVSAAATSEVS
+343 DLKVSAAATSEVS
-356 TSMSININGSNASTL
+356 TSMSININGSNTSTL

-416 DYISME
+416 DYISLE

-428 YDGEQLIFYNNNI
+428 YSGDQLIFHNNNI
-441 NSFPLVVEYQIGSDQ
+441 NSLPSVVEYQIGSNQ
-456 NIYNIWDV
+456 NIYNVWDV
-464 SDISD
+464 SDISN

-476 IENNFSFKSYF
+476 IENNFSFKSNF

-499 NFLIPTS
+499 NFLIPTI
-506 ESNSFV
+506 ESNSFIE
-512 DNQNIKQTIFSNSQ
+512 NQNIKQTIFSDFQ
-526 GNPSAPDYLI
+526 GNLSAPDYVI

-555 KNNLNVKV
+555 KNNLSVKV

-586 IRYIYLNQN
+586 IRYIYHNQN
-595 SGNNLKYLC
+595 NGNNLKYLC

-634 LSSSFISDDYYGM
+634 LSSSFISDDFYGM
-647 MDPNEGTMSNS
+647 MDLNEGTMSNS

-670 DNYQRSVAL
+670 DNSQRSVVL

-688 SESFGDWRNKVI
+688 TESFGDWRNKVI

-760 LNGIKEGAIV
+760 LNGIKQGAIV

-827 YWNNDGGS
+827 YWNKDGGS
-835 IALITTTR
+835 VALITTTR

-918 IETNN
+918 VDINN
-923 FQEPIKGLD
+923 FQQPIKGLD
-932 LVNIEGQVYDKNG
+932 LVNVEGQVYDKNG
-945 QFLDDYSGILTSTV
+945 LFLENYSGILTSTV

-968 LANDNTVDG
+968 LANDNTTDG
-977 NGNLILLDFETLGE
+977 NGNLILLDFEILGE

-1014 VKMEIDS
+1014 VRMEIDS
-1021 GKFSFYAKDQYSIL
+1021 GKFSFYAKDTSSNL

-1041 TTIQI
+1041 TSIQI
-1046 GGINE
+1046 GGVNE
-1051 DAEEDNIGPEI
+1051 DAEEDSIGPEI

-1106 IDSDDINA
+1106 VDSDDINA
-1114 IILNNYYVADVDDY
+1114 IILNNYYVADIDDY

-1159 ISEIDF
+1159 ISEVDF

-1176 DKVLNYPNPF
+1176 DNVLNYPNPF
-1186 VDFTEFWFSHNSS
+1186 IDFTEFWFNHNSS

-1214 LVKTITGNTN
+1214 LVKTIIGNTN
-1224 FSGDSNFSRELIW
+1224 FSGDSNFSRDFIW

-1245 KVAKGIYVYKLSV
+1245 KVAKGVYVYKLSV

-1264 MQTSKIEKLV
+1264 KQTSKIEKLV

>member
-23 FKVEWSQDKDLV
+23 FKVEWSEDKDLV

-74 SVEIYNVKYSNFNIS
+74 SVEIYNIKYSNFNIS

-111 SREKSI
+111 SRGKSI

-137 FSVKYSYDNTKSIS
+137 FSVKYSYDNTKSTS

-343 DFKVSAAATSEVS
+343 DYKVSAAATSEVS

-526 GNPSAPDYLI
+526 GNPSAPDYVI

-918 IETNN
+918 VDTNN
-923 FQEPIKGLD
+923 FQEPIRGLD
-932 LVNIEGQVYDKNG
+932 LVNIEGQVFDKNG

-968 LANDNTVDG
+968 LANDNTADG

-1021 GKFSFYAKDQYSIL
+1021 GKFSFYAKDQYSVL

-1106 IDSDDINA
+1106 IDSDDINT

-1186 VDFTEFWFSHNSS
+1186 VDFTEFWFNHNSS
-1199 SLLDVKIEIFTISGR
+1199 SVLNVKIEIFTISGR

>member
-1 MRFLFYFILF
+1 MRFLFYFFLF
-11 FNFSFLHGQSKS
+11 FNFSFLFGQSKS
-23 FKVEWSQDKDLV
+23 FKVEWSEDKQLV
-35 VSGKSF
+35 IGGKNF
-41 LIPKAENFNENLVIG
+41 LIPKAENFNENLIIG
-56 QEFKLV
+56 QDFKLV

-74 SVEIYNVKYSNFNIS
+74 SVEIFDVKYSDFNIS
-89 LYPVLSNI
+89 QYPVLSNI

-111 SREKSI
+111 SREKSF
-117 SYLEFSP
+117 SYFEFSP
-124 IVKINDN
+124 ILKINDN
-131 YKIVES
+131 YKIVNS
-137 FSVKYSYDNTKSIS
+137 FKLKYSYDNLKNIS
-151 VIQPQNSEMATGSW
+151 AIQSQNSEMAVGSW
-165 YRIFIDQTGIYKMD
+165 YQFYIDQTGVYKID

-219 PIENAIQVRGE
+219 PIENAIQVNGE
-230 EDGIF
+230 GDGIF
-235 DSDDHIIFFAKGP
+235 DNDDYIIFFAKGP

-269 LSIGSVNGLRVDNYV
+269 ISIGSDNGLRVDSYT
-284 EPSEQVDLIIDNYT
+284 EPDLPVDLIIDNYT
-298 NYQFHEI
+298 NFQFHEI

-335 NLIVSDPI
+335 NLIVSEPI
-343 DFKVSAAATSEVS
+343 DLKVSAAATSEVS
-356 TSMSININGSNASTL
+356 TSMSININGSNTSTL

-416 DYISME
+416 DYISLE

-428 YDGEQLIFYNNNI
+428 YSGDQLIFHNNNI
-441 NSFPLVVEYQIGSDQ
+441 NSLPSVVEYQIGSNQ
-456 NIYNIWDV
+456 NMYNVWDV
-464 SDISD
+464 SDISN

-476 IENNFSFKSYF
+476 IENNFSFKSNF

-499 NFLIPTS
+499 NFLIPTI
-506 ESNSFV
+506 ETNSFIE
-512 DNQNIKQTIFSNSQ
+512 NQNIKQTIFSDFQ
-526 GNPSAPDYLI
+526 GNLSAPDYVI

-555 KNNLNVKV
+555 KNNLSVKV

-586 IRYIYLNQN
+586 IRYIYHNQN
-595 SGNNLKYLC
+595 NGNNLKYLC

-634 LSSSFISDDYYGM
+634 LSSSFISDDFYGM
-647 MDPNEGTMSNS
+647 MDLNEGTMSNS

-670 DNYQRSVAL
+670 DNSQRSVVL

-688 SESFGDWRNKVI
+688 TESFGDWRNKVI

-760 LNGIKEGAIV
+760 LNGIKQGAIV

-827 YWNNDGGS
+827 YWNKDGGS
-835 IALITTTR
+835 VALITTTR

-918 IETNN
+918 VDINN
-923 FQEPIKGLD
+923 FQQQIKGLD
-932 LVNIEGQVYDKNG
+932 LVNVEGQVYDKNG
-945 QFLDDYSGILTSTV
+945 LFLENYSGILTSTV

-968 LANDNTVDG
+968 LANDNTTDG
-977 NGNLILLDFETLGE
+977 NGNLILLDFEILGE

-1014 VKMEIDS
+1014 VRMEIDS
-1021 GKFSFYAKDQYSIL
+1021 GKFSFYAKDISSNL

-1046 GGINE
+1046 GGVNE
-1051 DAEEDNIGPEI
+1051 DAEEDSIGPEI

-1114 IILNNYYVADVDDY
+1114 IILNNYYVADIDDY

-1159 ISEIDF
+1159 ISEVDF

-1176 DKVLNYPNPF
+1176 DNVLNYPNPF
-1186 VDFTEFWFSHNSS
+1186 IDFTEFWFNHNSS

-1214 LVKTITGNTN
+1214 LVKTIIGNTN
-1224 FSGDSNFSRELIW
+1224 FSGDSNFSRDFIW

-1245 KVAKGIYVYKLSV
+1245 KVAKGVYVYKLSV

-1264 MQTSKIEKLV
+1264 KQTSKIEKLV

>member
-1 MRFLFYFILF
+1 MRFLFYFFLF
-11 FNFSFLHGQSKS
+11 FNFSFLFGQNKS
-23 FKVEWSQDKDLV
+23 FKVEWSEDKQLV
-35 VSGKSF
+35 IAGKNF
-41 LIPKAENFNENLVIG
+41 LIPNAENFNENLIIG
-56 QEFKLV
+56 QDFKLV
-62 NQWEEFNDINEE
+62 NQWEELRDINEE
-74 SVEIYNVKYSNFNIS
+74 SVEIFDVKYSDFDIFQ
-89 LYPVLSNI
+89 YPVLLNI

-111 SREKSI
+111 SREKSF
-117 SYLEFSP
+117 SFLEFSP
-124 IVKINDN
+124 ILKINEN
-131 YKIVES
+131 YKIVKS
-137 FSVKYSYDNTKSIS
+137 FKLKYSFDNLKNIS
-151 VIQPQNSEMATGSW
+151 VIQSQNSEMAVGSW
-165 YRIFIDQTGIYKMD
+165 YQFYIDQTGVYKID

-219 PIENAIQVRGE
+219 PIENAIQVNGE

-235 DSDDHIIFFAKGP
+235 DNDDYIIFFAKGP

-269 LSIGSVNGLRVDNYV
+269 ISIGSFNGLRVNSFI
-284 EPSEQVDLIIDNYT
+284 EPDQPVDLIIDNYT

-328 TFSFTFD
+328 TFSFAFD
-335 NLIVSDPI
+335 NLIVSEPI
-343 DFKVSAAATSEVS
+343 DLKVSAAATSEVS
-356 TSMSININGSNASTL
+356 TSMSININGSNTSTL
-371 YFGSIGDPILASGA
+371 YFGSIGDPVLASGA
-385 NYNSEIYSNSSTIN
+385 NYNSEFYSNSSTIN
-399 VSLNYNNS
+399 ISLNYNNS

-416 DYISME
+416 DYISLE

-428 YDGEQLIFYNNNI
+428 YSGDQLIFHNNNI
-441 NSFPLVVEYQIGSDQ
+441 NSLPSVVEYQIGSNQ
-456 NIYNIWDV
+456 NNYNVWDV
-464 SDISD
+464 SDISN

-476 IENNFSFKSYF
+476 IENNFSFKSNF

-499 NFLIPTS
+499 NFLIPTI
-506 ESNSFV
+506 ESNSFIE
-512 DNQNIKQTIFSNSQ
+512 NQNIKQTIFSDFQ
-526 GNPSAPDYLI
+526 GNLSAPDYVI

-555 KNNLNVKV
+555 KNNLSVKV

-586 IRYIYLNQN
+586 IRYIYHNQN
-595 SGNNLKYLC
+595 NGNNLKYLC

-634 LSSSFISDDYYGM
+634 LSSSFISDDFYGM
-647 MDPNEGTMSNS
+647 MDLNEGTMSNS

-670 DNYQRSVAL
+670 DNSQRSVVL

-688 SESFGDWRNKVI
+688 TESFGDWRNKVI

-760 LNGIKEGAIV
+760 LNGIKQGAIV

-827 YWNNDGGS
+827 YWNKDGGS
-835 IALITTTR
+835 VALITTTR

-918 IETNN
+918 VDINN
-923 FQEPIKGLD
+923 FQQPIKGLD
-932 LVNIEGQVYDKNG
+932 LVNVEGQVYDKNG
-945 QFLDDYSGILTSTV
+945 LFLENYSGILTSTV

-968 LANDNTVDG
+968 LANDNTTDG
-977 NGNLILLDFETLGE
+977 NGNLILLDFEILGE

-1014 VKMEIDS
+1014 VRMEIDS
-1021 GKFSFYAKDQYSIL
+1021 GKFSFYAKDTSSNL

-1046 GGINE
+1046 GGVNE
-1051 DAEEDNIGPEI
+1051 DAEEDSIGPEI

-1114 IILNNYYVADVDDY
+1114 IILNNYYVADIDDY

-1159 ISEIDF
+1159 ISEVDF

-1176 DKVLNYPNPF
+1176 DNVLNYPNPF
-1186 VDFTEFWFSHNSS
+1186 IDFTEFWFNHNSS

-1214 LVKTITGNTN
+1214 LVKTIIGNTN
-1224 FSGDSNFSRELIW
+1224 FSGDSNFSRDFIW

-1245 KVAKGIYVYKLSV
+1245 KVAKGVYVYKLSV

-1264 MQTSKIEKLV
+1264 KQTSKIEKLV

>member
-23 FKVEWSQDKDLV
+23 FKVEWSEDKDLV

-74 SVEIYNVKYSNFNIS
+74 SVEIYNIKYSNFNIS

-111 SREKSI
+111 SRGKSI

-137 FSVKYSYDNTKSIS
+137 FSVKYSYDNTKSTS

-230 EDGIF
+230 EDGVF

-526 GNPSAPDYLI
+526 GNPSAPDYVI

-968 LANDNTVDG
+968 LANDNTADG

-1106 IDSDDINA
+1106 IDSDDINT

-1186 VDFTEFWFSHNSS
+1186 VDFTEFWFNHNSS
-1199 SLLDVKIEIFTISGR
+1199 SVLNVKIEIFTISGR

>member
-23 FKVEWSQDKDLV
+23 FKVEWSEDKDLV

-74 SVEIYNVKYSNFNIS
+74 SVEIYNIKYSNFNIS

-111 SREKSI
+111 SRGKSI

-137 FSVKYSYDNTKSIS
+137 FSVKYSYDNTKSTS

-230 EDGIF
+230 EDGVF

-526 GNPSAPDYLI
+526 GNPSAPDYVI

-918 IETNN
+918 VDTNN
-923 FQEPIKGLD
+923 FQEPIRGLD
-932 LVNIEGQVYDKNG
+932 LVNIEGQVFDKNG

-968 LANDNTVDG
+968 LANDNTADG

-1021 GKFSFYAKDQYSIL
+1021 GKFSFYAKDQYSVL

-1106 IDSDDINA
+1106 IDSDDINT

-1186 VDFTEFWFSHNSS
+1186 VDFTEFWFNHNSS
-1199 SLLDVKIEIFTISGR
+1199 SVLNVKIEIFTISGR

>member
-1 MRFLFYFILF
+1 MRFLFYFFLF
-11 FNFSFLHGQSKS
+11 FNFSFLFGQSKS
-23 FKVEWSQDKDLV
+23 FKVEWSEDKQLV
-35 VSGKSF
+35 IAGKNF
-41 LIPKAENFNENLVIG
+41 LIPNAENFNENLIIG
-56 QEFKLV
+56 QDFKLV
-62 NQWEEFNDINEE
+62 NQWEELRDINEE
-74 SVEIYNVKYSNFNIS
+74 SVEIFDVKYSDFDIFQ
-89 LYPVLSNI
+89 YPVLLNI

-111 SREKSI
+111 SREKSF
-117 SYLEFSP
+117 SFLEFSP
-124 IVKINDN
+124 ILKINEN
-131 YKIVES
+131 YKIVKS
-137 FSVKYSYDNTKSIS
+137 FKLKYSFDNLKNIS
-151 VIQPQNSEMATGSW
+151 VIQSQNSEMAVGSW
-165 YRIFIDQTGIYKMD
+165 YQFYIDQTGVYKID

-219 PIENAIQVRGE
+219 PIENAIQVNGE

-235 DSDDHIIFFAKGP
+235 DNDDYIIFFAKGP

-269 LSIGSVNGLRVDNYV
+269 ISIGSFNGLRVNSFI
-284 EPSEQVDLIIDNYT
+284 EPDQPVDLIIDNYT

-328 TFSFTFD
+328 TFSFAFD
-335 NLIVSDPI
+335 NLIVSEPI
-343 DFKVSAAATSEVS
+343 DLKVSAAATSEVS
-356 TSMSININGSNASTL
+356 TSMSININGSNTSTL
-371 YFGSIGDPILASGA
+371 YFGSIGDPVLASGA
-385 NYNSEIYSNSSTIN
+385 NYNSEFYSNSSTIN
-399 VSLNYNNS
+399 ISLNYNNS

-416 DYISME
+416 DYISLE

-428 YDGEQLIFYNNNI
+428 FSGDQLIFHNNNI
-441 NSFPLVVEYQIGSDQ
+441 NSLPSVVEYQIGSNQ
-456 NIYNIWDV
+456 NNYNVWDV
-464 SDISD
+464 SDISN

-476 IENNFSFKSYF
+476 IENNFSFKSNF
-487 SSENKF
+487 SSENKY

-499 NFLIPTS
+499 NFLIPTI
-506 ESNSFV
+506 ESNSFIE
-512 DNQNIKQTIFSNSQ
+512 NQNIKQTIFSDFQ
-526 GNPSAPDYLI
+526 GNLSAPDYVI

-555 KNNLNVKV
+555 KNNLSVKV

-586 IRYIYLNQN
+586 IRYIYHNQN
-595 SGNNLKYLC
+595 NGNNLKYLC

-634 LSSSFISDDYYGM
+634 LSSSFISDDFYGM
-647 MDPNEGTMSNS
+647 MDLNEGTMSNS

-670 DNYQRSVAL
+670 DNSQRSVVL

-688 SESFGDWRNKVI
+688 TESFGDWRNKVI

-760 LNGIKEGAIV
+760 LNGIKQGAIV

-827 YWNNDGGS
+827 YWNKDGGS
-835 IALITTTR
+835 VALITTTR

-918 IETNN
+918 VDINN
-923 FQEPIKGLD
+923 FQQPIKGLD
-932 LVNIEGQVYDKNG
+932 LVNVEGQVYDKNG
-945 QFLDDYSGILTSTV
+945 LFLENYSGILTSTV

-968 LANDNTVDG
+968 LANDNTTDG
-977 NGNLILLDFETLGE
+977 NGNLILLDFEILGE

-1014 VKMEIDS
+1014 VRMEIDS
-1021 GKFSFYAKDQYSIL
+1021 GKFSFYAKDISSNL

-1046 GGINE
+1046 GGVNE
-1051 DAEEDNIGPEI
+1051 DAEEDSIGPEI

-1114 IILNNYYVADVDDY
+1114 IILNNYYVADIDDY

-1159 ISEIDF
+1159 ISEVDF

-1176 DKVLNYPNPF
+1176 DNVLNYPNPF
-1186 VDFTEFWFSHNSS
+1186 IDFTEFWFNHNSS

-1214 LVKTITGNTN
+1214 LVKTIIGNTN
-1224 FSGDSNFSRELIW
+1224 FSGDSNFSRDFIW

-1245 KVAKGIYVYKLSV
+1245 KVAKGVYVYKLSV

-1264 MQTSKIEKLV
+1264 KQTSKIEKLV

>member
-1 MRFLFYFILF
+1 MRFLFYFFLF
-11 FNFSFLHGQSKS
+11 FNFSFLFGQSKS
-23 FKVEWSQDKDLV
+23 FKVEWSEDKQLV
-35 VSGKSF
+35 IGGKNF
-41 LIPKAENFNENLVIG
+41 LIPKAENFNENLIIG
-56 QEFKLV
+56 QDFKLV

-74 SVEIYNVKYSNFNIS
+74 SVEIFDIKYSDFNIS
-89 LYPVLSNI
+89 QYPVLSNI
-97 PFKNKIEVKLKTSK
+97 LFKNKIEVKLKTSK
-111 SREKSI
+111 SREKSF

-124 IVKINDN
+124 ILKINEN
-131 YKIVES
+131 YKIVKS
-137 FSVKYSYDNTKSIS
+137 FKLKYSYDNLKNIS
-151 VIQPQNSEMATGSW
+151 AIQSQNSEMAVGSW
-165 YRIFIDQTGIYKMD
+165 YQFYIDQTGVYKID

-219 PIENAIQVRGE
+219 PIENAIQVNGE
-230 EDGIF
+230 GDGVF
-235 DSDDHIIFFAKGP
+235 DNDDYIIFFAKGP

-269 LSIGSVNGLRVDNYV
+269 ISIGFDNGLRVDSYT
-284 EPSEQVDLIIDNYT
+284 EPDQPVDLIIDNYT

-335 NLIVSDPI
+335 NLIVSEPI
-343 DFKVSAAATSEVS
+343 DLKVSAAATSEVS
-356 TSMSININGSNASTL
+356 TSMSININGSNTSTL

-416 DYISME
+416 DYISLE

-428 YDGEQLIFYNNNI
+428 YSGDQLIFHNNNI
-441 NSFPLVVEYQIGSDQ
+441 NSLPSVVEYQIGSNQ
-456 NIYNIWDV
+456 NIYNVWDV
-464 SDISD
+464 SDISN

-476 IENNFSFKSYF
+476 IENNFSFKSNF

-499 NFLIPTS
+499 NFLIPTI
-506 ESNSFV
+506 ESNSFIE
-512 DNQNIKQTIFSNSQ
+512 NQNIKQTIFSDFQ
-526 GNPSAPDYLI
+526 GNLSAPDYVI

-555 KNNLNVKV
+555 KNNLSVKV

-586 IRYIYLNQN
+586 IRYIYHNQN
-595 SGNNLKYLC
+595 NGNNLKYLC

-634 LSSSFISDDYYGM
+634 LSSSFISDDFYGM
-647 MDPNEGTMSNS
+647 MDLNEGTMSNS

-670 DNYQRSVAL
+670 DNFQRSVVL

-688 SESFGDWRNKVI
+688 TESFGDWRNKVI

-760 LNGIKEGAIV
+760 LNGIKQGAVV

-827 YWNNDGGS
+827 YWNKDGGS
-835 IALITTTR
+835 VALITTTR

-918 IETNN
+918 IDINN
-923 FQEPIKGLD
+923 FQQPIKGLD
-932 LVNIEGQVYDKNG
+932 LVNVEGQVYDKNG
-945 QFLDDYSGILTSTV
+945 LFLENYSGTLTSTV

-968 LANDNTVDG
+968 LANDNTTDG
-977 NGNLILLDFETLGE
+977 NGNLILLDFEILGE

-1021 GKFSFYAKDQYSIL
+1021 GKFSFYAKDTSSNL

-1041 TTIQI
+1041 TSIQI
-1046 GGINE
+1046 GGVNE

-1106 IDSDDINA
+1106 VDSDDINA
-1114 IILNNYYVADVDDY
+1114 IVLNNYYVAEIDDY

-1159 ISEIDF
+1159 ISEVDF

-1176 DKVLNYPNPF
+1176 DNVLNYPNPF
-1186 VDFTEFWFSHNSS
+1186 IDFTEFWFNHNSS

-1214 LVKTITGNTN
+1214 LVKTIIGNTN
-1224 FSGDSNFSRELIW
+1224 FSGDSNFSRDFIW

-1245 KVAKGIYVYKLSV
+1245 KVAKGVYVYKLSV

-1264 MQTSKIEKLV
+1264 KQTSKIEKLV

>member
-1 MRFLFYFILF
+1 MRFLFYFFLF
-11 FNFSFLHGQSKS
+11 FNFSFLFGQSKS
-23 FKVEWSQDKDLV
+23 FKVEWSEDKQLV
-35 VSGKSF
+35 IAGKNF
-41 LIPKAENFNENLVIG
+41 LIPKAENFNENLIIG
-56 QEFKLV
+56 QDFTLV
-62 NQWEEFNDINEE
+62 NQWEEFRDINEE
-74 SVEIYNVKYSNFNIS
+74 SVEIFDVKYSDFNIS
-89 LYPVLSNI
+89 QYPVLSNI

-111 SREKSI
+111 SREKSF

-124 IVKINDN
+124 ILKINEN
-131 YKIVES
+131 YKIVKS
-137 FSVKYSYDNTKSIS
+137 FKLKYSYDNLKNIS
-151 VIQPQNSEMATGSW
+151 AIQSQNSVMAFGSW
-165 YRIFIDQTGIYKMD
+165 YQFYIDQTGVYKID

-219 PIENAIQVRGE
+219 PIENAIQVNGE

-235 DSDDHIIFFAKGP
+235 DNDDYIIFFAKGP

-269 LSIGSVNGLRVDNYV
+269 ISIGFDNGLRVDSYT
-284 EPSEQVDLIIDNYT
+284 EPDQPVDLIIDNYT

-335 NLIVSDPI
+335 NLIVSEPI
-343 DFKVSAAATSEVS
+343 DLKVSAAATSEVS
-356 TSMSININGSNASTL
+356 TSMSININGSNTSTL

-385 NYNSEIYSNSSTIN
+385 NYNSEIYSNSSNIN

-416 DYISME
+416 DYISLE

-428 YDGEQLIFYNNNI
+428 YSADQLIFYNNNI
-441 NSFPLVVEYQIGSDQ
+441 NSLPSVVEYQIGSNQ
-456 NIYNIWDV
+456 NIYNVWDV
-464 SDISD
+464 SDISN

-476 IENNFSFKSYF
+476 IENNFSFKSNF

-499 NFLIPTS
+499 NFLIPTI
-506 ESNSFV
+506 ESNSFIE
-512 DNQNIKQTIFSNSQ
+512 NQNIKQTIFSDFQ
-526 GNPSAPDYLI
+526 GNLSAPDYVI

-555 KNNLNVKV
+555 KNNLSVKV

-586 IRYIYLNQN
+586 IRYIYHNQN
-595 SGNNLKYLC
+595 NGNNLKYLC

-634 LSSSFISDDYYGM
+634 LSSSFISDDFYGM
-647 MDPNEGTMSNS
+647 MDLNEGTMSNS

-670 DNYQRSVAL
+670 DNSQRSVVL

-688 SESFGDWRNKVI
+688 AESFGDWRNKVI

-760 LNGIKEGAIV
+760 LNGIKQGAIV

-827 YWNNDGGS
+827 YWNKDGGS
-835 IALITTTR
+835 VALITTTR

-918 IETNN
+918 VDINN
-923 FQEPIKGLD
+923 FQQPIKGLD
-932 LVNIEGQVYDKNG
+932 LVNVEGQVYDKNG
-945 QFLDDYSGILTSTV
+945 LFLENYSGILTSTV

-968 LANDNTVDG
+968 LANDNTTDG
-977 NGNLILLDFETLGE
+977 NGNLILLDFEILGE

-1014 VKMEIDS
+1014 VRMEIDS
-1021 GKFSFYAKDQYSIL
+1021 GKFSFYAKDTSSNL

-1041 TTIQI
+1041 TSIQI
-1046 GGINE
+1046 GGVNE

-1106 IDSDDINA
+1106 VDSDDINA
-1114 IILNNYYVADVDDY
+1114 IILNNYYVADIDDY

-1176 DKVLNYPNPF
+1176 DNVLNYPNPF
-1186 VDFTEFWFSHNSS
+1186 IDFTEFWFNHNSS

-1214 LVKTITGNTN
+1214 LVKTIIGNTN
-1224 FSGDSNFSRELIW
+1224 FSGDSNFSRDFIW
-1237 DGRDDFGD
+1237 DGRDDYGD
-1245 KVAKGIYVYKLSV
+1245 KVAKGVYVYKLSV

-1264 MQTSKIEKLV
+1264 KQTSKIEKLV

>member
-23 FKVEWSQDKDLV
+23 FKVEWSEDKDLV

-74 SVEIYNVKYSNFNIS
+74 SVEIYNIKYSNFNIS

>member
-1 MRFLFYFILF
+1 MRFLFYFFLS
-11 FNFSFLHGQSKS
+11 FNFSFLLGQSKS
-23 FKVEWSQDKDLV
+23 FKVEWSGDKQLV
-35 VSGKSF
+35 MAGKNF
-41 LIPKAENFNENLVIG
+41 LIPKTENFNENLIIG

-62 NQWEEFNDINEE
+62 NQWEEFSNINEE
-74 SVEIYNVKYSNFNIS
+74 SVEIFDVKYSDFDIS
-89 LYPVLSNI
+89 QYPVLLNI

-111 SREKSI
+111 SREKSF

-124 IVKINDN
+124 ILKINEN
-131 YKIVES
+131 YKIVKS
-137 FSVKYSYDNTKSIS
+137 FKLKYSYDNIKNIS
-151 VIQPQNSEMATGSW
+151 VIQPQNSEMAVGSW
-165 YRIFIDQTGIYKMD
+165 YQFYIDQTGVYKID

-205 EMLPMNNTENFMLD
+205 EMLSMNNTENFMLD
-219 PIENAIQVRGE
+219 PIENAIQVNGE

-235 DSDDHIIFFAKGP
+235 DNDDYLIFFAKGP

-269 LSIGSVNGLRVDNYV
+269 ISIGSFNGLRVDSYT
-284 EPSEQVDLIIDNYT
+284 EPDQPVDLIIDNYT

-335 NLIVSDPI
+335 NLIVSEPI

-356 TSMSININGSNASTL
+356 TSMSININGSNTSTL

-385 NYNSEIYSNSSTIN
+385 NYNSEIYSNSSTVN

-416 DYISME
+416 DYISLE

-428 YDGEQLIFYNNNI
+428 YSGGQLIFHNNNI
-441 NSFPLVVEYQIGSDQ
+441 NSLPSVVEYQIGSNQ
-456 NIYNIWDV
+456 NMYNVWDV
-464 SDISD
+464 SDISN

-476 IENNFSFKSYF
+476 IENNFSFKSNF

-499 NFLIPTS
+499 NFLIPTIQ
-506 ESNSFV
+506 SNSFIE
-512 DNQNIKQTIFSNSQ
+512 NQNIKQTIFSDSQ
-526 GNPSAPDYLI
+526 GNLTAPDYVI

-555 KNNLNVKV
+555 KNNLSVKV

-586 IRYIYLNQN
+586 IRYIYHNQN
-595 SGNNLKYLC
+595 NGNNLKYLC

-634 LSSSFISDDYYGM
+634 LSSSYISDDFYGM
-647 MDPNEGTMSNS
+647 MDLNEGAMSNS

-670 DNYQRSVAL
+670 DNSQRSVEL

-688 SESFGDWRNKVI
+688 IESFGDWRNKVI

-753 PEVNSEI
+753 PEVNLEI
-760 LNGIKEGAIV
+760 LNGIKQGAIV

-827 YWNNDGGS
+827 YWNKDGGS
-835 IALITTTR
+835 VALITTTR

-918 IETNN
+918 VDINN
-923 FQEPIKGLD
+923 FQQPIKGLD

-945 QFLDDYSGILTSTV
+945 VFLENYSGILTSTV

-968 LANDNTVDG
+968 LANDNTTDG
-977 NGNLILLDFETLGE
+977 NGNLILLDFEILGE

-1014 VKMEIDS
+1014 VRMEIDS
-1021 GKFSFYAKDQYSIL
+1021 GKFSFYAKDTSSNL

-1041 TTIQI
+1041 TSIQI
-1046 GGINE
+1046 GGVNE

-1091 GINTSSGVGHDILAT
+1091 GINTSSGVGHDMLA
-1106 IDSDDINA
+1106 IVDSDDINA
-1114 IILNNYYVADVDDY
+1114 IILNNYYVADIDDY

-1159 ISEIDF
+1159 ISEVDF

-1176 DKVLNYPNPF
+1176 ENVLNYPNPF
-1186 VDFTEFWFSHNSS
+1186 IDFSEFWFNHNSS

-1214 LVKTITGNTN
+1214 LVKTIIGNTN
-1224 FSGDSNFSRELIW
+1224 SSGDSNFSRDFIW

-1245 KVAKGIYVYKLSV
+1245 KVAKGVYVYKLSV

-1264 MQTSKIEKLV
+1264 KQTSKIEKLV

>member
-1 MRFLFYFILF
+1 MRFLFYFFLF
-11 FNFSFLHGQSKS
+11 FNFSFLFGQSKS
-23 FKVEWSQDKDLV
+23 FKVEWSEDKQLV
-35 VSGKSF
+35 IGGKNF
-41 LIPKAENFNENLVIG
+41 LIPKAENFNENLIIG
-56 QEFKLV
+56 QDFKLV

-74 SVEIYNVKYSNFNIS
+74 SVEIFDIKYSDFDIS
-89 LYPVLSNI
+89 QYPVLSNI

-111 SREKSI
+111 SREKSF

-124 IVKINDN
+124 ILKINDN
-131 YKIVES
+131 YKIVNS
-137 FSVKYSYDNTKSIS
+137 FKLKYSYDNLKNIS
-151 VIQPQNSEMATGSW
+151 VIQSQNSEMAVGSW
-165 YRIFIDQTGIYKMD
+165 YQFYIDQTGVYKID

-219 PIENAIQVRGE
+219 PIENAIQVNGE

-235 DSDDHIIFFAKGP
+235 DNDDYIIFFAKGP

-269 LSIGSVNGLRVDNYV
+269 ISIGSFNGLRVNSFI
-284 EPSEQVDLIIDNYT
+284 EPDQPVDLIIDNYT

-328 TFSFTFD
+328 TFSFAFD
-335 NLIVSDPI
+335 NLIVSEPI
-343 DFKVSAAATSEVS
+343 DLKVSAAATSEVS
-356 TSMSININGSNASTL
+356 TSMSININGSNTSTL

-399 VSLNYNNS
+399 ISLNYNNS

-416 DYISME
+416 DYISLE

-428 YDGEQLIFYNNNI
+428 FSGDQLIFHNNNI
-441 NSFPLVVEYQIGSDQ
+441 NSLPSVVEYQIGSNQ
-456 NIYNIWDV
+456 NIYNVWDV
-464 SDISD
+464 SDISN

-476 IENNFSFKSYF
+476 IENNFSFKSNF

-499 NFLIPTS
+499 NFLIPTI
-506 ESNSFV
+506 ESNSFIE
-512 DNQNIKQTIFSNSQ
+512 NQNIKQTIFSDFQ
-526 GNPSAPDYLI
+526 GNLSAPDYVI

-555 KNNLNVKV
+555 KNNLSVKV

-586 IRYIYLNQN
+586 IRYIYHNQN
-595 SGNNLKYLC
+595 NGNNLKYLC

-634 LSSSFISDDYYGM
+634 LSSSFISDDFYGM
-647 MDPNEGTMSNS
+647 MDLNEGTMSNS

-670 DNYQRSVAL
+670 DNSQRSVVL

-688 SESFGDWRNKVI
+688 TESFGDWRNKVI

-760 LNGIKEGAIV
+760 LNGIKQGAIV

-827 YWNNDGGS
+827 YWNKDGGS
-835 IALITTTR
+835 VALITTTR

-918 IETNN
+918 VDINN
-923 FQEPIKGLD
+923 FQQPIKGLD
-932 LVNIEGQVYDKNG
+932 LVNVEGQVYDKNG
-945 QFLDDYSGILTSTV
+945 LFLENYSGILTSTV

-968 LANDNTVDG
+968 LANDNTTDG
-977 NGNLILLDFETLGE
+977 NGNLILLDFEILGE

-1014 VKMEIDS
+1014 VRMEIDS
-1021 GKFSFYAKDQYSIL
+1021 GKFSFYAKDTSSNL

-1046 GGINE
+1046 GGVNE
-1051 DAEEDNIGPEI
+1051 DAEEDSIGPEI

-1114 IILNNYYVADVDDY
+1114 IILNNYYVADIDDY

-1159 ISEIDF
+1159 ISEVDF

-1176 DKVLNYPNPF
+1176 DNVLNYPNPF
-1186 VDFTEFWFSHNSS
+1186 IDFTEFWFNHNSS

-1214 LVKTITGNTN
+1214 LVKTIIGNTN
-1224 FSGDSNFSRELIW
+1224 FSGDSNFSRDFIW

-1245 KVAKGIYVYKLSV
+1245 KVAKGVYVYKLSV

-1264 MQTSKIEKLV
+1264 KQTSKIEKLV

>member
-1 MRFLFYFILF
+1 MRFLFYFFLF
-11 FNFSFLHGQSKS
+11 FNFSFLFGQNKS
-23 FKVEWSQDKDLV
+23 FKVEWSEDKQLV
-35 VSGKSF
+35 IAGKNF
-41 LIPKAENFNENLVIG
+41 LIPNAENFNENLIIG
-56 QEFKLV
+56 QDFKLV
-62 NQWEEFNDINEE
+62 NQWEELRDINEE
-74 SVEIYNVKYSNFNIS
+74 SVEIFDVKYSDFDIFQ
-89 LYPVLSNI
+89 YPVLLNI

-111 SREKSI
+111 SREKSF
-117 SYLEFSP
+117 SFLEFSP
-124 IVKINDN
+124 ILKINEN
-131 YKIVES
+131 YKIVKS
-137 FSVKYSYDNTKSIS
+137 FKLKYSFDNLKNIS
-151 VIQPQNSEMATGSW
+151 VIQSQNSEMAVGSW
-165 YRIFIDQTGIYKMD
+165 YQFYIDQTGVYKID

-219 PIENAIQVRGE
+219 PIENAIQVNGE

-235 DSDDHIIFFAKGP
+235 DNDDYIIFFAKGP

-269 LSIGSVNGLRVDNYV
+269 ISIGSFNGLRVNSFI
-284 EPSEQVDLIIDNYT
+284 EPDQPVDLIIDNYT

-328 TFSFTFD
+328 TFSFAFD
-335 NLIVSDPI
+335 NLIVSEPI
-343 DFKVSAAATSEVS
+343 DLKVSAAATSEVS
-356 TSMSININGSNASTL
+356 TSMSININGSNTSTL
-371 YFGSIGDPILASGA
+371 YFGSIGDPVLASGA
-385 NYNSEIYSNSSTIN
+385 NYYSEFYSNSSNIN
-399 VSLNYNNS
+399 ISLNYNNS

-416 DYISME
+416 DYISLE

-428 YDGEQLIFYNNNI
+428 FSGDQLIFHNNNI
-441 NSFPLVVEYQIGSDQ
+441 NSLPSVVEYQIGSNQ
-456 NIYNIWDV
+456 NNYNVWDV
-464 SDISD
+464 SDISN

-476 IENNFSFKSYF
+476 IENNFSFKSNF
-487 SSENKF
+487 SSENKY

-499 NFLIPTS
+499 NFLIPTI
-506 ESNSFV
+506 ESNSFIE
-512 DNQNIKQTIFSNSQ
+512 NQNIKQTIFSDFQ
-526 GNPSAPDYLI
+526 GNLSAPDYVI

-555 KNNLNVKV
+555 KNNLSVKV

-586 IRYIYLNQN
+586 IRYIYHNQN
-595 SGNNLKYLC
+595 NGNNLKYLC

-634 LSSSFISDDYYGM
+634 LSSSFISDDFYGM
-647 MDPNEGTMSNS
+647 MDLNEGTMSNS

-670 DNYQRSVAL
+670 DNSQRSVVL

-688 SESFGDWRNKVI
+688 TESFGDWRNKVI

-760 LNGIKEGAIV
+760 LNGIKQGAIV

-827 YWNNDGGS
+827 YWNKDGGS
-835 IALITTTR
+835 VALITTTR

-918 IETNN
+918 VDINN
-923 FQEPIKGLD
+923 FQQPIKGLD
-932 LVNIEGQVYDKNG
+932 LVNVEGQVYDKNG
-945 QFLDDYSGILTSTV
+945 LFLENYSGILTSTV

-968 LANDNTVDG
+968 LANDNTTDG
-977 NGNLILLDFETLGE
+977 NGNLILLDFEILGE

-1014 VKMEIDS
+1014 VRMEIDS
-1021 GKFSFYAKDQYSIL
+1021 GKFSFYAKDTSSNL

-1046 GGINE
+1046 GGVNE
-1051 DAEEDNIGPEI
+1051 DAEEDSIGPEI

-1114 IILNNYYVADVDDY
+1114 IILNNYYVADIDDY

-1159 ISEIDF
+1159 ISEVDF

-1176 DKVLNYPNPF
+1176 DNVLNYPNPF
-1186 VDFTEFWFSHNSS
+1186 IDFTEFWFNHNSS

-1214 LVKTITGNTN
+1214 LVKTIIGNTN
-1224 FSGDSNFSRELIW
+1224 FSGDSNFSRDFIW

-1245 KVAKGIYVYKLSV
+1245 KVAKGVYVYKLSV

-1264 MQTSKIEKLV
+1264 KQTSKIEKLV

>member
-1 MRFLFYFILF
+1 MRFLFYFFLF
-11 FNFSFLHGQSKS
+11 FNFSFLFGQSKS
-23 FKVEWSQDKDLV
+23 FKVEWSEDKQLV
-35 VSGKSF
+35 IGGKNF
-41 LIPKAENFNENLVIG
+41 LIPNAENFNENFIIG
-56 QEFKLV
+56 QDFKLV

-74 SVEIYNVKYSNFNIS
+74 SVEIFDIKYSDFNIS
-89 LYPVLSNI
+89 QYPVLSNI
-97 PFKNKIEVKLKTSK
+97 LFKNNIEVKLKTSK
-111 SREKSI
+111 SREKSF

-124 IVKINDN
+124 ILKINEN
-131 YKIVES
+131 YKIVNS
-137 FSVKYSYDNTKSIS
+137 FKLKYSYDNLKNIS
-151 VIQPQNSEMATGSW
+151 AIQSQNSVMAVGSW
-165 YRIFIDQTGIYKMD
+165 YQFYIDQTGVYKID

-219 PIENAIQVRGE
+219 PIENAIQVNGE

-235 DSDDHIIFFAKGP
+235 DNDDYIIFFAKGP

-269 LSIGSVNGLRVDNYV
+269 ISIGSDNGLRVDSYT
-284 EPSEQVDLIIDNYT
+284 EPDQPVDLIIDNYT

-335 NLIVSDPI
+335 NLIVSEPI

-356 TSMSININGSNASTL
+356 TSMSININGSNTSTL

-416 DYISME
+416 DYISLE

-428 YDGEQLIFYNNNI
+428 YSGDQLIFQNNNI
-441 NSFPLVVEYQIGSDQ
+441 NSLPSVVEYQIGSNQ
-456 NIYNIWDV
+456 NIYNVWDV
-464 SDISD
+464 SDISN

-476 IENNFSFKSYF
+476 IENNFSFKSNF

-499 NFLIPTS
+499 NFLIPTI

-512 DNQNIKQTIFSNSQ
+512 ENQNIKQTIFSDFQ
-526 GNPSAPDYLI
+526 GNLSAPDYVI

-586 IRYIYLNQN
+586 IRYIYHNQN
-595 SGNNLKYLC
+595 NGNNLKYLC

-634 LSSSFISDDYYGM
+634 LSSSFISDDFYGM
-647 MDPNEGTMSNS
+647 MDLNEGTMSNS

-670 DNYQRSVAL
+670 DNSQRSIVL

-688 SESFGDWRNKVI
+688 AESFGDWRNKVI

-760 LNGIKEGAIV
+760 LNGIRQGAIV

-827 YWNNDGGS
+827 YWNKDGGS
-835 IALITTTR
+835 VALITTTR

-918 IETNN
+918 VDINN

-932 LVNIEGQVYDKNG
+932 LVNVEGQVYDKNG
-945 QFLDDYSGILTSTV
+945 LFLENYSGILTSTV

-968 LANDNTVDG
+968 LANDNTTDG
-977 NGNLILLDFETLGE
+977 NGNLILLDFEILGE

-1014 VKMEIDS
+1014 VRMEIDS
-1021 GKFSFYAKDQYSIL
+1021 GKFSFYANETSSNS

-1041 TTIQI
+1041 SSIQI
-1046 GGINE
+1046 GGVNE

-1076 TNESPNLIVK
+1076 TGESPNLIVK

-1106 IDSDDINA
+1106 VDSDDINA
-1114 IILNNYYVADVDDY
+1114 IILNNYYVADIDDY

-1159 ISEIDF
+1159 ISEVDF

-1176 DKVLNYPNPF
+1176 DNVLNYPNPF
-1186 VDFTEFWFSHNSS
+1186 IDFTEFWFNHNSS

-1214 LVKTITGNTN
+1214 LVKTIIGNTN
-1224 FSGDSNFSRELIW
+1224 FSGDSNFSRDFIW

-1245 KVAKGIYVYKLSV
+1245 KVAKGVYVYKLSV

-1264 MQTSKIEKLV
+1264 KQTSKIEKLV

>member
-1 MRFLFYFILF
+1 MRFLFYFFLF
-11 FNFSFLHGQSKS
+11 FNFSFLFGQSKS
-23 FKVEWSQDKDLV
+23 FKVEWSEDKQLV
-35 VSGKSF
+35 IAGKNF
-41 LIPKAENFNENLVIG
+41 LIPNAENFNENLIIG
-56 QEFKLV
+56 QDFKLV
-62 NQWEEFNDINEE
+62 NQWEELRDINEE
-74 SVEIYNVKYSNFNIS
+74 SVEIFDVKYSDFDIFQ
-89 LYPVLSNI
+89 YPVLLNI

-111 SREKSI
+111 SREKSF
-117 SYLEFSP
+117 SFLEFSP
-124 IVKINDN
+124 ILKINEN
-131 YKIVES
+131 YKIVKS
-137 FSVKYSYDNTKSIS
+137 FKLKYSFDNLKNIS
-151 VIQPQNSEMATGSW
+151 VIQSQNSEMAVGSW
-165 YRIFIDQTGIYKMD
+165 YQFYIDQTGVYKID

-219 PIENAIQVRGE
+219 PIENAIQVNGE

-235 DSDDHIIFFAKGP
+235 DNDDYIIFFAKGP

-269 LSIGSVNGLRVDNYV
+269 ISIGSDNGLRVDSYT
-284 EPSEQVDLIIDNYT
+284 EPDLPVDLIIDNYT

-335 NLIVSDPI
+335 NLIVSEPI
-343 DFKVSAAATSEVS
+343 DLKVSAAATSEVS
-356 TSMSININGSNASTL
+356 TSMSININGSNTSTL

-416 DYISME
+416 DYISLE

-428 YDGEQLIFYNNNI
+428 YSGDQLIFHNNNI
-441 NSFPLVVEYQIGSDQ
+441 NSLPSVVEYQIGSNQ
-456 NIYNIWDV
+456 NIYNVWDV
-464 SDISD
+464 SDISN

-476 IENNFSFKSYF
+476 IENNFSFKSNF
-487 SSENKF
+487 SSENKY

-499 NFLIPTS
+499 NFLIPTI
-506 ESNSFV
+506 ESNSFIE
-512 DNQNIKQTIFSNSQ
+512 NQNIKQTIFSDFQ
-526 GNPSAPDYLI
+526 GNLSAPDYVI

-555 KNNLNVKV
+555 KNNLSVKV

-586 IRYIYLNQN
+586 IRYIYHNQN
-595 SGNNLKYLC
+595 NGNNLKYLC

-634 LSSSFISDDYYGM
+634 LSSSFISDDFYGM
-647 MDPNEGTMSNS
+647 MDLNEGTMSNS

-670 DNYQRSVAL
+670 DNSQRSVVL

-688 SESFGDWRNKVI
+688 TESFGDWRNKVI

-760 LNGIKEGAIV
+760 LNGIKQGAIV

-827 YWNNDGGS
+827 YWNKDGGS
-835 IALITTTR
+835 VALITTTR

-918 IETNN
+918 VDINN
-923 FQEPIKGLD
+923 FQQPIKGLD
-932 LVNIEGQVYDKNG
+932 LVDVEGQVYDKNG
-945 QFLDDYSGILTSTV
+945 LFLENYSGILTSTV

-968 LANDNTVDG
+968 LANDNTTDG
-977 NGNLILLDFETLGE
+977 NGNLILLDFEILGE

-1014 VKMEIDS
+1014 VRMEIDS
-1021 GKFSFYAKDQYSIL
+1021 GKFSFYAKDTSNNL

-1046 GGINE
+1046 GGVNE
-1051 DAEEDNIGPEI
+1051 DAEEDSIGPEI

-1106 IDSDDINA
+1106 VDSDDINA
-1114 IILNNYYVADVDDY
+1114 IILNNYYVADIDDY

-1159 ISEIDF
+1159 ISEVDF

-1176 DKVLNYPNPF
+1176 DNVLNYPNPF
-1186 VDFTEFWFSHNSS
+1186 IDFTEFWFNHNSS

-1214 LVKTITGNTN
+1214 LVKTIIGNTN
-1224 FSGDSNFSRELIW
+1224 FSGDSNFSRDFIW

-1245 KVAKGIYVYKLSV
+1245 KVAKGVYVYKLSV

-1264 MQTSKIEKLV
+1264 KQTSKIEKLV

>member
-23 FKVEWSQDKDLV
+23 FKVEWSEDKDLV

-74 SVEIYNVKYSNFNIS
+74 SVEIYNIKYSNFNIS

-111 SREKSI
+111 SRGKSI

-137 FSVKYSYDNTKSIS
+137 FSVKYSYDNTKSTS

-230 EDGIF
+230 EDGVF

-526 GNPSAPDYLI
+526 GNPSAPDYVI

-968 LANDNTVDG
+968 LANDNTADG

-1186 VDFTEFWFSHNSS
+1186 VDFTEFWFNHNSS
-1199 SLLDVKIEIFTISGR
+1199 SVLNVKIEIFTISGR

>member
-1 MRFLFYFILF
+1 MRFLFYFFLF
-11 FNFSFLHGQSKS
+11 FNFSFLFGQSKS
-23 FKVEWSQDKDLV
+23 FKVEWSEDKQLV
-35 VSGKSF
+35 IGGKNF
-41 LIPKAENFNENLVIG
+41 LIPKAENFNENFIIG
-56 QEFKLV
+56 QDFTLV

-74 SVEIYNVKYSNFNIS
+74 SVEIFDIKYSDFDIS
-89 LYPVLSNI
+89 QYPVLSNI
-97 PFKNKIEVKLKTSK
+97 LFKNKIEVKLKTSK
-111 SREKSI
+111 SREKSF

-124 IVKINDN
+124 ILKINEN
-131 YKIVES
+131 YKIVKS
-137 FSVKYSYDNTKSIS
+137 FKLKYSYDNLKNIS
-151 VIQPQNSEMATGSW
+151 AIQSQNSVMAFGSW
-165 YRIFIDQTGIYKMD
+165 YQFYIDQTGVYKID

-219 PIENAIQVRGE
+219 PIENAIQVNGE

-235 DSDDHIIFFAKGP
+235 DNDDYIIFFAKGP
-248 DNYNSESDTHLNLYE
+248 DNYNSESDTHLNLFE

-269 LSIGSVNGLRVDNYV
+269 ISIGSDNGLRVDSYT
-284 EPSEQVDLIIDNYT
+284 EPDQPVDLIIDNYT

-335 NLIVSDPI
+335 NLIVSEPI
-343 DFKVSAAATSEVS
+343 DLKVSAAATSEVS
-356 TSMSININGSNASTL
+356 TSMSININGSNTSTL

-416 DYISME
+416 DYISLE

-428 YDGEQLIFYNNNI
+428 YSGDQLIFHNNNI
-441 NSFPLVVEYQIGSDQ
+441 NSLPSVVEYQIGSNQ
-456 NIYNIWDV
+456 NNYNVWDV
-464 SDISD
+464 SDISN

-476 IENNFSFKSYF
+476 IENNFSFKSNF

-499 NFLIPTS
+499 NFLIPTI
-506 ESNSFV
+506 ESNSFIE
-512 DNQNIKQTIFSNSQ
+512 NQNIKQTIFSDFQ
-526 GNPSAPDYLI
+526 GNLSAPDYVI

-555 KNNLNVKV
+555 KNNLSVKV

-586 IRYIYLNQN
+586 IRYIFHNEN
-595 SGNNLKYLC
+595 NGNNLKYLC

-634 LSSSFISDDYYGM
+634 LSSSFISDDFYGM
-647 MDPNEGTMSNS
+647 MDLNEGTMSNS

-670 DNYQRSVAL
+670 DNSQRSVEL

-688 SESFGDWRNKVI
+688 IESFGDWRNKVI

-760 LNGIKEGAIV
+760 LNGIKQGAIV

-827 YWNNDGGS
+827 YWNKDGGS
-835 IALITTTR
+835 VALITTTR

-918 IETNN
+918 VDINN
-923 FQEPIKGLD
+923 FQQPIKGLD
-932 LVNIEGQVYDKNG
+932 LVNVEGQVYNKNG
-945 QFLDDYSGILTSTV
+945 LFLENYSGILTSTV

-968 LANDNTVDG
+968 LANDNTTDG
-977 NGNLILLDFETLGE
+977 NGNLILLDFEILGE

-1014 VKMEIDS
+1014 VRMEIDS
-1021 GKFSFYAKDQYSIL
+1021 GKFSFYAKDTSSNL

-1041 TTIQI
+1041 TSIQI
-1046 GGINE
+1046 GGVNE
-1051 DAEEDNIGPEI
+1051 DAEEDSIGPEI

-1106 IDSDDINA
+1106 VDSDDINA
-1114 IILNNYYVADVDDY
+1114 IILNNYYVADIDDY

-1159 ISEIDF
+1159 ISEVDF

-1176 DKVLNYPNPF
+1176 DNVLNYPNPF
-1186 VDFTEFWFSHNSS
+1186 IDFTEFWFNHNSS

-1214 LVKTITGNTN
+1214 LVKTIIGNTN
-1224 FSGDSNFSRELIW
+1224 FSGDSNFSRDFIW

-1245 KVAKGIYVYKLSV
+1245 KVAKGVYVYKLSV

-1264 MQTSKIEKLV
+1264 KQTSKIEKLV

>member
-74 SVEIYNVKYSNFNIS
+74 SVEIYNIKYSNFNIS

-1245 KVAKGIYVYKLSV
+1245 KVAKGVYVYKLSV

>member
-1 MRFLFYFILF
+1 MRFLFYFFLF
-11 FNFSFLHGQSKS
+11 FNFSFLFGQSKS
-23 FKVEWSQDKDLV
+23 FKVEWSEDKQLV
-35 VSGKSF
+35 IAGKNF
-41 LIPKAENFNENLVIG
+41 LIPNAENFNENLIIG
-56 QEFKLV
+56 QDFKLV
-62 NQWEEFNDINEE
+62 NQWEELRDINEE
-74 SVEIYNVKYSNFNIS
+74 SVEIFDVKYSDFDIFQ
-89 LYPVLSNI
+89 YPVLLNI

-111 SREKSI
+111 SREKSF
-117 SYLEFSP
+117 SFLEFSP
-124 IVKINDN
+124 ILKINEN
-131 YKIVES
+131 YKIVKS
-137 FSVKYSYDNTKSIS
+137 FKLKYSFDNLKNIS
-151 VIQPQNSEMATGSW
+151 VIQSQNSEMAVGSW
-165 YRIFIDQTGIYKMD
+165 YQFYIDQTGVYKID

-219 PIENAIQVRGE
+219 PIENAIQVNGE

-235 DSDDHIIFFAKGP
+235 DNDDYIIFFAKGP

-269 LSIGSVNGLRVDNYV
+269 ISIGSFNGLRVNSFI
-284 EPSEQVDLIIDNYT
+284 EPDQPVDLIIDNYT

-335 NLIVSDPI
+335 NLIVSEPI
-343 DFKVSAAATSEVS
+343 DLKVSAAATSEVS
-356 TSMSININGSNASTL
+356 TSMSININGSNTSTL

-416 DYISME
+416 DYISLE

-428 YDGEQLIFYNNNI
+428 YSGDQLIFHNNNI
-441 NSFPLVVEYQIGSDQ
+441 NSLPSVVEYQIGSNQ
-456 NIYNIWDV
+456 NIYNVWDV
-464 SDISD
+464 SDISN

-476 IENNFSFKSYF
+476 IENNFSFKSNF

-499 NFLIPTS
+499 NFLIPTI
-506 ESNSFV
+506 ESNSFIE
-512 DNQNIKQTIFSNSQ
+512 NQNIKQTIFSDFQ
-526 GNPSAPDYLI
+526 GNLSAPDYVI

-555 KNNLNVKV
+555 KNNLSVKV

-586 IRYIYLNQN
+586 IRYIYHNQN
-595 SGNNLKYLC
+595 NGNNLKYLC

-634 LSSSFISDDYYGM
+634 LSSSFISDDFYGM
-647 MDPNEGTMSNS
+647 MDLNEGTMSNS

-670 DNYQRSVAL
+670 DNSQRSVVL

-688 SESFGDWRNKVI
+688 TESFGDWRNKVI

-760 LNGIKEGAIV
+760 LNGIKQGAIV

-827 YWNNDGGS
+827 YWNKDGGS
-835 IALITTTR
+835 VALITTTR

-918 IETNN
+918 VDINN
-923 FQEPIKGLD
+923 FQQPIKGLD
-932 LVNIEGQVYDKNG
+932 LVNVEGQVYDKNG
-945 QFLDDYSGILTSTV
+945 LFLENYSGILTSTV

-968 LANDNTVDG
+968 LANDNTTDG
-977 NGNLILLDFETLGE
+977 NGNLILLDFEILGE

-1014 VKMEIDS
+1014 VRMEIDS
-1021 GKFSFYAKDQYSIL
+1021 GKFSFYAKDTSSNL

-1046 GGINE
+1046 GGVNE
-1051 DAEEDNIGPEI
+1051 DAEEDSIGPEI

-1114 IILNNYYVADVDDY
+1114 IILNNYYVADIDDY

-1159 ISEIDF
+1159 ISEVDF

-1176 DKVLNYPNPF
+1176 DNVLNYPNPF
-1186 VDFTEFWFSHNSS
+1186 IDFTEFWFNHNSS

-1214 LVKTITGNTN
+1214 LVKTIIGNTN
-1224 FSGDSNFSRELIW
+1224 FSGDSNFSRDFIW

-1245 KVAKGIYVYKLSV
+1245 KVAKGVYVYKLSV

-1264 MQTSKIEKLV
+1264 KQTSKIEKLV

>member
-1 MRFLFYFILF
+1 MRFLFYFFLF
-11 FNFSFLHGQSKS
+11 FNFSFLFGQSKS
-23 FKVEWSQDKDLV
+23 FKVEWSEDKQLV
-35 VSGKSF
+35 IAGKNF
-41 LIPKAENFNENLVIG
+41 LIPKAENFNENLIIG
-56 QEFKLV
+56 QDFKLV
-62 NQWEEFNDINEE
+62 NQWEEFRDINEE
-74 SVEIYNVKYSNFNIS
+74 SVEIFDVKYSDFNIS
-89 LYPVLSNI
+89 QYPVLSNI

-111 SREKSI
+111 SREKSF

-124 IVKINDN
+124 ILKINDN
-131 YKIVES
+131 YKIVNS
-137 FSVKYSYDNTKSIS
+137 FKLKYSYDNLKNIS
-151 VIQPQNSEMATGSW
+151 VIQSQNSEMAVGSW
-165 YRIFIDQTGIYKMD
+165 YQFYIDQTGVYKID

-219 PIENAIQVRGE
+219 PIENAIQVNGE

-235 DSDDHIIFFAKGP
+235 DNDDYIIFFAKGP
-248 DNYNSESDTHLNLYE
+248 DNYNLESDTHLNLYE

-269 LSIGSVNGLRVDNYV
+269 ISIGSVNGLRVDSFI
-284 EPSEQVDLIIDNYT
+284 EPDQPVDLIIDNYT

-335 NLIVSDPI
+335 NLIVSEPI
-343 DFKVSAAATSEVS
+343 DLKVSAAATSEVS
-356 TSMSININGSNASTL
+356 TSMSININGSNTSTL

-416 DYISME
+416 DYISLE

-428 YDGEQLIFYNNNI
+428 YSGDQLIFHNNNI
-441 NSFPLVVEYQIGSDQ
+441 NSLPSVVEYQIGSNQ
-456 NIYNIWDV
+456 NIYNVWDV
-464 SDISD
+464 SDISN

-476 IENNFSFKSYF
+476 IENNFSFKSNF

-499 NFLIPTS
+499 NFLIPTI
-506 ESNSFV
+506 ESNSFIE
-512 DNQNIKQTIFSNSQ
+512 NQNIKQTIFSDFQ
-526 GNPSAPDYLI
+526 GNLSAPDYVI

-555 KNNLNVKV
+555 KNNLSVKV

-586 IRYIYLNQN
+586 IRYIYHNQN
-595 SGNNLKYLC
+595 NGNNLKYLC

-634 LSSSFISDDYYGM
+634 LSSSFISDDFYGM
-647 MDPNEGTMSNS
+647 MDLNEGTMSNS

-670 DNYQRSVAL
+670 DNSQRSVVL

-688 SESFGDWRNKVI
+688 TESFGDWRNKVI

-760 LNGIKEGAIV
+760 LNGIKQGAIV

-827 YWNNDGGS
+827 YWNKDGGS
-835 IALITTTR
+835 VALITTTR

-918 IETNN
+918 VDINN
-923 FQEPIKGLD
+923 FQQPIKGLD
-932 LVNIEGQVYDKNG
+932 LVNVEGQVYDKNG
-945 QFLDDYSGILTSTV
+945 LFLENYSGILTSTV

-968 LANDNTVDG
+968 LANDNTTDG
-977 NGNLILLDFETLGE
+977 NGNLILLDFEILGE

-1014 VKMEIDS
+1014 VRMEIDS
-1021 GKFSFYAKDQYSIL
+1021 GKFSFYAKDTSSNL

-1041 TTIQI
+1041 TSIQI
-1046 GGINE
+1046 GGVNE
-1051 DAEEDNIGPEI
+1051 DAEEDSIGPEI

-1106 IDSDDINA
+1106 VDSDDINA
-1114 IILNNYYVADVDDY
+1114 IILNNYYVADIDDY

-1176 DKVLNYPNPF
+1176 DNVLNYPNPF
-1186 VDFTEFWFSHNSS
+1186 IDFTEFWFNHNSS

-1214 LVKTITGNTN
+1214 LVKTIIGNTN
-1224 FSGDSNFSRELIW
+1224 FSGDSNFSRDFIW

-1245 KVAKGIYVYKLSV
+1245 KVAKGVYVYKLSV

-1264 MQTSKIEKLV
+1264 KQTSKIEKLV

>member
-1 MRFLFYFILF
+1 MRFLFYFFLF
-11 FNFSFLHGQSKS
+11 FNFYFLNGQTKS
-23 FKVEWSQDKDLV
+23 FKVEWSKDKQLV
-35 VSGKSF
+35 LEGKKF
-41 LIPKAENFNENLVIG
+41 LIPNTKNFNENLIIN
-56 QEFKLV
+56 QDFTLV
-62 NQWEEFNDINEE
+62 NQWEESNSINEK
-74 SVEIYNVKYSNFNIS
+74 SVEVLDVKYSDIDIS
-89 LYPVLSNI
+89 LYPVLKNI
-97 PFKNKIEVKLKTSK
+97 PLKNKIEIKLKTSK
-111 SREKSI
+111 SRNKS
-117 SYLEFSP
+117 YTYFEFSP
-124 IVKINDN
+124 IIQINEN
-131 YKIVES
+131 YKRIES
-137 FSVKYSYDNTKSIS
+137 FSIKYSYDLTKSIS
-151 VIQPQNSEMATGSW
+151 VIQPQSSEMASGLW
-165 YRIFIDQTGIYKMD
+165 YQFFIDQTGVYKID
-179 KSFLDQLGINTN
+179 KSFLNQLGINT
-191 SIDPRKIRIFGHGG
+191 SSVDPRKIRIFGNGG
-205 EMLPMNNTENFMLD
+205 EMLPMNNSENFVLD
-219 PIENAIQVRGE
+219 PIENAIQVIGE
-230 EDGIF
+230 EDGVF
-235 DSDDHIIFFAKGP
+235 DNDDYIIFFAKGP
-248 DNYNSESDTHLNLYE
+248 DNYNEESNTNLNLYE
-263 EKTSYF
+263 DKISYF
-269 LSIGSVNGLRVDNYV
+269 ISIGSVNGLRVENFI
-284 EPSEQVDLIIDNYT
+284 EPNESADLVIDNYT

-321 FDFESNK
+321 FDFESDKN
-328 TFSFTFD
+328 FSFTFN
-335 NLIVSDPI
+335 NLIVSEPI
-343 DFKVSAAATSEVS
+343 DLKINAAATSEVS
-356 TSMSININGSNASTL
+356 TSMSININGSNTSTM

-385 NYNSEIYSNSSTIN
+385 NYNSQILSNSSEIDILL
-399 VSLNYNNS
+399 SYNNS

-416 DYISME
+416 DYISLE
-422 ATCDLI
+422 ATCNLI
-428 YDGEQLIFYNNNI
+428 YTGEQLIFYNNNI
-441 NSFPLVVEYQIGSDQ
+441 DSSPSVVEYQIGSSQ
-456 NIYNIWDV
+456 NLYKIW
-464 SDISD
+464 DISD
-469 ISEVSNS
+469 ISSVSEVITTNQ
-476 IENNFSFKSYF
+476 NNFSFKSNF
-487 SSENKF
+487 SSKNKF
-493 IAFSES
+493 IAFSQS
-499 NFLIPTS
+499 NFLTPTR
-506 ESNSFV
+506 ESSSFIE
-512 DNQNIKQTIFSNSQ
+512 NQNIKQTIFSDIQ
-526 GNPSAPDYLI
+526 GNVSAPDYII
-536 IARQDMLFQ
+536 IAREDMMFQ

-563 IELQKIYNEF
+563 VELQKIYNEF
-573 GSGNQDI
+573 SSGNQDI

-586 IRYIYLNQN
+586 VRYIYQNQN
-595 SGNNLKYLC
+595 NGNNLKYLC

-611 DYKQRIPNN
+611 DYKQRTPNN

-634 LSSSFISDDYYGM
+634 LSSSFISDDFFGM
-647 MDPNEGTMSNS
+647 MDLNEGTMSNS

-670 DNYQRSVAL
+670 DNTQRSIEL

-688 SESFGDWRNKVI
+688 TESFGNWRNKVI

-740 SYEQQTS
+740 AYEQQTS

-760 LNGIKEGAIV
+760 LNGIKQGALV

-799 NRLNCFVSVTCEF
+799 NKLNCFVSVTCEF

-827 YWNNDGGS
+827 YWNIEGGS

-858 QYLFSFGSDNYPS
+858 QYLFSFGSDNYQS

-904 AIPEKEIRISKING
+904 AIPEKEIRISKIND
-918 IETNN
+918 IEINN
-923 FQEPIKGLD
+923 FQQPIKGLD
-932 LVNIEGQVYDKNG
+932 LVNIEGQVFDKNG
-945 QFLDDYSGILTSTV
+945 QFLENYSGFLTATV

-968 LANDNTVDG
+968 LANDNTTDG
-977 NGNLILLDFETLGE
+977 NGNLILLDFEILGE

-1014 VKMEIDS
+1014 VGMEIDS
-1021 GKFSFYAKDQYSIL
+1021 GKFSFYAKDLLNNL

-1041 TTIQI
+1041 RSIQI

-1062 QIFLNDESFVSGGI
+1062 EIFLNDESFVSGGI

-1086 LSDNN
+1086 LSDDN
-1091 GINTSSGVGHDILAT
+1091 GINTSSGVGHDIVAT
-1106 IDSDDINA
+1106 IDSDDING
-1114 IILNNYYVADVDDY
+1114 IILNNYYEADVNDY

-1136 LDNLQPGQ
+1136 LDNLQPGL

-1159 ISEIDF
+1159 ISEVDF
-1165 MVFNENEKLVL
+1165 MVFDENEKLVL

-1186 VDFTEFWFSHNSS
+1186 VDFTEFWFNHNSS

-1224 FSGDSNFSRELIW
+1224 YSGDSNFSREFFW

-1245 KVAKGIYVYKLSV
+1245 KVAKGIYVYRLSV
-1258 RSELTN
+1258 RSELSN
-1264 MQTSKIEKLV
+1264 RQTSKIEKLV

>member
-1 MRFLFYFILF
+1 MRFLFYFFLF
-11 FNFSFLHGQSKS
+11 FNFSFLFGQSKS
-23 FKVEWSQDKDLV
+23 FKVEWSEDKQLV
-35 VSGKSF
+35 IAGKNF
-41 LIPKAENFNENLVIG
+41 LIPNAENFNENLIIG
-56 QEFKLV
+56 QDFKLV
-62 NQWEEFNDINEE
+62 NQWEELRDINEE
-74 SVEIYNVKYSNFNIS
+74 SVEIFDVKYSDFDIFQ
-89 LYPVLSNI
+89 YPVLLNI

-111 SREKSI
+111 SREKSF
-117 SYLEFSP
+117 SFLEFSP
-124 IVKINDN
+124 ILKINEN
-131 YKIVES
+131 YKIVKS
-137 FSVKYSYDNTKSIS
+137 FKLKYSFDNLKNIS
-151 VIQPQNSEMATGSW
+151 VIQSQNSEMAVGSW
-165 YRIFIDQTGIYKMD
+165 YQFYIDQTGVYKID

-219 PIENAIQVRGE
+219 PIENAIQVNGE

-235 DSDDHIIFFAKGP
+235 DNDDYIIFFAKGP

-269 LSIGSVNGLRVDNYV
+269 ISIGSFNGLRVNSFI
-284 EPSEQVDLIIDNYT
+284 EPDQPVDLIIDNYT

-328 TFSFTFD
+328 TFSFAFD
-335 NLIVSDPI
+335 NLIVSEPI
-343 DFKVSAAATSEVS
+343 DLKVSAAATSEVS
-356 TSMSININGSNASTL
+356 TSMSININGSNTSTL
-371 YFGSIGDPILASGA
+371 YFGSIGDPVLASGA
-385 NYNSEIYSNSSTIN
+385 NYNSEFYSNSSTIN
-399 VSLNYNNS
+399 ISLNYNNS

-416 DYISME
+416 DYISLE

-428 YDGEQLIFYNNNI
+428 FSGDQLIFHNNNI
-441 NSFPLVVEYQIGSDQ
+441 NSLPSVVEYQIGSNQ
-456 NIYNIWDV
+456 NNYNVWDV
-464 SDISD
+464 SDISN

-476 IENNFSFKSYF
+476 IENNFSFKSNF

-499 NFLIPTS
+499 NFLIPTI
-506 ESNSFV
+506 ETNSFIE
-512 DNQNIKQTIFSNSQ
+512 NQNIKQTIFSDFQ
-526 GNPSAPDYLI
+526 GNLSAPDYVI

-555 KNNLNVKV
+555 KNNLSVKV

-586 IRYIYLNQN
+586 IRYIYHNQN
-595 SGNNLKYLC
+595 NGNNLKYLC

-634 LSSSFISDDYYGM
+634 LSSSFISDDFYGM
-647 MDPNEGTMSNS
+647 MDLNEGTMSNS

-670 DNYQRSVAL
+670 DNSQRSVVL

-688 SESFGDWRNKVI
+688 TESFGDWRNIVI

-760 LNGIKEGAIV
+760 LNGIKQGAIV

-827 YWNNDGGS
+827 YWNKDGGS
-835 IALITTTR
+835 VALITTTR

-918 IETNN
+918 VDINN
-923 FQEPIKGLD
+923 FQQPIKGLD
-932 LVNIEGQVYDKNG
+932 LVNVEGQVYDKNG
-945 QFLDDYSGILTSTV
+945 LFLENYSGILTSTV

-968 LANDNTVDG
+968 LANDNTTDG
-977 NGNLILLDFETLGE
+977 NGNLILLDFEILGE

-1014 VKMEIDS
+1014 VRMEIDS
-1021 GKFSFYAKDQYSIL
+1021 GKFSFYAKDTSSNL

-1046 GGINE
+1046 GGVNE
-1051 DAEEDNIGPEI
+1051 DAEEDSIGPEI

-1114 IILNNYYVADVDDY
+1114 IILNNYYVADIDDY

-1159 ISEIDF
+1159 ISEVDF

-1176 DKVLNYPNPF
+1176 DNVLNYPNPF
-1186 VDFTEFWFSHNSS
+1186 IDFTEFWFNHNSS

-1214 LVKTITGNTN
+1214 LVKTIIGNTN
-1224 FSGDSNFSRELIW
+1224 FSGDSNFSRDFIW

-1245 KVAKGIYVYKLSV
+1245 KVAKGVYVYKLSV

-1264 MQTSKIEKLV
+1264 KQTSKIEKLV

>member
-1 MRFLFYFILF
+1 MRFLFYFFLF
-11 FNFSFLHGQSKS
+11 FNFSFLFGQSKS
-23 FKVEWSQDKDLV
+23 FKVEWSEDKQLV
-35 VSGKSF
+35 IAGKNF
-41 LIPKAENFNENLVIG
+41 LIPNAENFNENLIIG
-56 QEFKLV
+56 QDFKLV
-62 NQWEEFNDINEE
+62 NQWEELRDINEE
-74 SVEIYNVKYSNFNIS
+74 SVEIFDVKYSDFDIFQ
-89 LYPVLSNI
+89 YPVLLNI

-111 SREKSI
+111 SREKSF
-117 SYLEFSP
+117 SFLEFSP
-124 IVKINDN
+124 ILKINEN
-131 YKIVES
+131 YKIVKS
-137 FSVKYSYDNTKSIS
+137 FKLKYSFDNLKNIS
-151 VIQPQNSEMATGSW
+151 VIQSQNSEMAVGSW
-165 YRIFIDQTGIYKMD
+165 YQFYIDQTGVYKID

-219 PIENAIQVRGE
+219 PIENAIQVNGE

-235 DSDDHIIFFAKGP
+235 DNDDYIIFFAKGP

-269 LSIGSVNGLRVDNYV
+269 ISIGSFNGLRVNSFI
-284 EPSEQVDLIIDNYT
+284 EPDQPVDLIIDNYT

-328 TFSFTFD
+328 TFSFAFD
-335 NLIVSDPI
+335 NLIVSEPI
-343 DFKVSAAATSEVS
+343 DLKVSAAATSEVS
-356 TSMSININGSNASTL
+356 TSMSININGSNTSTL
-371 YFGSIGDPILASGA
+371 YFGSIGDPVLASGA
-385 NYNSEIYSNSSTIN
+385 NYNSEFYSNSSTIN
-399 VSLNYNNS
+399 ISLNYNNS

-416 DYISME
+416 DYISLE

-428 YDGEQLIFYNNNI
+428 FSGDQLIFHNNNI
-441 NSFPLVVEYQIGSDQ
+441 NSLPSVVEYQIGSNQ
-456 NIYNIWDV
+456 NNYNVWDV
-464 SDISD
+464 SDISN

-476 IENNFSFKSYF
+476 IENNFSFKSNF

-499 NFLIPTS
+499 NFLIPTI
-506 ESNSFV
+506 ETNSFIE
-512 DNQNIKQTIFSNSQ
+512 NQNIKQTIFSDFQ
-526 GNPSAPDYLI
+526 GNLSAPDYVI

-555 KNNLNVKV
+555 KNNLSVKV

-586 IRYIYLNQN
+586 IRYIYHNQN
-595 SGNNLKYLC
+595 NGNNLKYLC

-634 LSSSFISDDYYGM
+634 LSSSFISDDFYGM
-647 MDPNEGTMSNS
+647 MDLNEGTMSNS

-670 DNYQRSVAL
+670 DNSQRSVVL

-688 SESFGDWRNKVI
+688 TESFGDWRNKVI

-760 LNGIKEGAIV
+760 LNGIKQGAIV

-827 YWNNDGGS
+827 YWNKDGGS
-835 IALITTTR
+835 VALITTTR

-918 IETNN
+918 VDINN
-923 FQEPIKGLD
+923 FQQPIKGLD
-932 LVNIEGQVYDKNG
+932 LVNVEGQVYDKNG
-945 QFLDDYSGILTSTV
+945 LFLENYSGILTSTV

-968 LANDNTVDG
+968 LANDNTTDG
-977 NGNLILLDFETLGE
+977 NGNLILLDFEILGE

-1014 VKMEIDS
+1014 VRMEIDS
-1021 GKFSFYAKDQYSIL
+1021 GKFSFYAKDTSSNL

-1046 GGINE
+1046 GGVNE
-1051 DAEEDNIGPEI
+1051 DAEEDSIGPEI

-1114 IILNNYYVADVDDY
+1114 IILNNYYVADIDDY

-1159 ISEIDF
+1159 ISEVDF

-1176 DKVLNYPNPF
+1176 DNVLNYPNPF
-1186 VDFTEFWFSHNSS
+1186 IDFTEFWFNHNSS

-1214 LVKTITGNTN
+1214 LVKTIIGNTN
-1224 FSGDSNFSRELIW
+1224 FSGDSNFSRDFIW

-1245 KVAKGIYVYKLSV
+1245 KVAKGVYVYKLSV

-1264 MQTSKIEKLV
+1264 KQTSKIEKLV

>member
-298 NYQFHEI
+298 SYQFHEI